1 MEELYQALY
10 DQGKYTKT
18 FEEFKA
24 QFESE
29 DNQQEL
35 YSALNNSGD
44 YTKSYEEFGSQFFG
58 KVKKETT
65 PQGDATA
72 ESKSTASTSEPTSLD
87 SLQLSPEAYSIVNSY
102 RTAEELKAD
111 IDAGKITNPEI
122 INYVKGAGGEGPTD
136 QELLVTSADEMLK
149 SQEVTEG
156 DQAGILEKR
165 KEVNEY
171 LKKAAIALNMPNA
184 TSPEIEAELKRFM
197 ERDDIIT
204 SETHGFSA
212 ERVAKH
218 NELRLRLVEAGVLKD
233 IPEGFGSQYSKQ
245 HESNIADG
253 NMQDLSSRQFK
264 QTEALRAYIKAKMPN
279 ALDGLTPKE
288 SKDKK
293 AQILNSEQFKKFE
306 KEFVLDEEQLT
317 KQEEYVAQDF
327 LNQKEVSLLEDRIQ
341 TELQKNEKSGLLYD
355 VGELLAKAD
364 SEEFSLPIPKSLRD
378 KLTSRERER
387 DVRENVALKE
397 LEGLDR
403 RLKEKYSTLGVIGK
417 DMNNILTQMKQLQE
431 FFDTEDPS
439 SYTSQNQIDMY
450 KANAKTYNNL
460 RAQANI
466 YQLKANDIYETLPP
480 LEEKSKDLQTYI
492 KAVTR
497 DPNHIVTFGGNLA
510 NASIDLLQGITG
522 AADLVYQGIGEIANE
537 IDEISTL
544 GFEAAARTKRPPR
557 KTKLTELNRSIDKW
571 QIDEI
576 TSQIRKPVQFDQ
588 IDSAG
593 SAIEWGANLFAGQI
607 PQLALMT
614 VTGGS
619 SLYVMGASSAG
630 QKFYDMQEQKQLY
643 FDTGGLYGRNHNF
656 GTMAL
661 NAAFTGTMEA
671 LSERVTL
678 SAVDKTKDVLGGI
691 SRVSRNQGYFNY
703 FKKNL
708 FTYDNV
714 KATGKELFEEGFS
727 ESLATM
733 SSNFADI
740 VSGDKSINLFDG
752 VPESFASGIVI
763 SAGIQSPR
771 LFAEFKKPFQ
781 QESTTRKVDVIASR
795 LNDISKEMV
804 KLNETFQGQELAD
817 KRSELETEYANLVEE
832 ANVAIEQD
840 VKRIDVMDNAEKSEL
855 INIERA
861 KQRIRQQV
869 SGINSNADLNA
880 EQKKAEVDKLRNEF
894 NELNKNKNK
903 ILQKYPVNV
912 VDAKYKQ
919 EMEMAKAYMDKVNSR
934 GVVEMQ
940 VNEKSQQ
947 EFDDL
952 ISRDQFDA
960 SRAEVEDFTLESGG
974 MAIAFQE
981 IINDKDATAEEKAE
995 AKAALEVFENKT
1007 MQGIGMLNFIDGNA
1021 SSYGAMTPRF
1031 DGNGNLAG
1039 LNIEINKDQALT
1051 NNEFNVASHEFVHA
1065 AFYNTLKADPIAR
1078 ERLGNVIDDII
1089 DSGDVVFE
1097 QGQKEAFDKKIN
1109 LYENNRKGEEKM
1121 AFLTEFVRAN
1131 KATIKD
1137 SGLDKIKGTFRR
1149 FAQNYLGK
1157 DIRLDSKKDILNF
1170 IKDYDVSIKNNKPNK
1185 AIIRMMEKGAN
1196 GKIFKD
1202 TRTPEQIKGETE
1214 FSRALESTVQSDP
1227 DIKETF
1233 DKFTQ
1238 NADGTPKH
1246 ASQQAWED
1254 SPDYWNAYFTIVE
1267 GRALDGLIQ
1276 HKMTEKGL
1284 PPAALREF
1292 TRKVKEKIGERFLP
1306 TVDKKTGEVKPDSG
1320 YRVSNDSLFGWLTGV
1335 AGGAGKSVIYRAKG
1349 DVMAEYKADP
1359 TSTAPSLDAPIGD
1372 AGTVADIIPD
1382 DSSVVEAIENED
1394 LSIGR
1399 RDAIREIA
1407 VNELIAKDELN
1418 FSQDAKDAIRD
1429 IVADA
1434 NIPLEGLT
1442 YKGFKKLMV
1451 EAMKVDKNGKL
1462 KPPTKTSDVV
1472 PVGALYNV
1480 LEVTASEFGVDP
1492 LRILANQD
1500 LTDVQ
1505 RQTAQEKILELSTN
1519 QDGSFNDV
1527 LFKLLP
1533 EGETRSGEATGI
1545 ANTKLGDLYTKGER
1559 VRVSEGAAKKLGQKF
1574 EQKKKTRVTQKQLF
1588 DLFGINEDGTFRPG
1602 KEADGAIRA
1611 LVVQMAQVTANQQT
1625 RINALENGT
1634 ATEAAAAKLADGK
1647 SELVFSRADADLA
1660 VVQDKWAEY
1669 STEISKATSK
1679 VMVESST
1686 NKFYDT
1692 LVEAKKRI
1700 IADKS
1705 FNNIKDIIEKP
1716 EVKDKKLDHTKKD
1729 YYRGQNRSG
1738 VVIPKVTMYKLDPK
1752 TGEINIDK
1760 KGEPKQYKSERDVDA
1775 PFKDG
1780 ETYDQA
1786 AGRIVNSFLHVN
1798 PQFRDMFSKTMT
1810 GGVVKAGFFK
1820 TVPEFDKRINKT
1832 TESQV
1837 TENFD
1842 VWRDSYNEKNKLTQK
1857 GVDKM
1862 NSKDFRDKAQQKMD
1876 SYIYDFFKAA
1886 EAYLKVN
1893 PDHGWV
1899 FEQMMRDGSTDQNS
1913 FIRVSAVPSG
1923 YPVNADGTP
1932 NLNEKVVEEHSTP
1945 QNDIGHSMLNAA
1957 QDGRVDEQYKVVKA
1971 SYMQMSFLEVD
1982 DGAVNDSGLKERMP
1996 DVFYDKIVPKIID
2009 GSLDFPGGIASAIR
2023 LAAAGTAYAPKDNG
2037 GRAVDLGKYYIP
2049 SIGMTLGQYFG
2060 TDAIADKVAANTI
2073 LIETLA
2079 GIPRSESK
2087 LASPIMYSRKI
2098 KDIKT
2103 QNEGKP
2109 SRGMSAFD
2117 FDETL
2122 IIDGDNFI
2130 IATKGDEVI
2139 KISSDQWPIQGPDL
2153 AADGFTFNFDDFI
2166 NVRGGVEGPLFQK
2179 LKNRLAKYGPE
2190 NNYILTARPAESAT
2204 AIHGWLKSKGMNI
2217 PLENITGLGN
2227 STGAAKAEW
2236 MLGKYQE
2243 GYNDMYFVDDAL
2255 PNVEAVA
2262 DVINQLDIK
2271 GKSEQA
2277 RLELSKESDAEFDQM
2292 LKEVQ
2297 QDLSGDLNLDVI
2309 LEESKGVDRRRKFE
2323 AVEARNIGK
2332 GKGKFKFFLPP
2343 SAEDLKGL
2351 VYSMLGKGAKGEAHH
2366 QFFKDKIMDPYA
2378 KATRA
2383 INNLKQ
2389 KAAVDYKQFKKQN
2402 KEVVKRLK
2410 DKVEGTE
2417 FTTEQAVR
2425 VYNYNQDGFDIPG
2438 VSEAQKNK
2446 LIEAVS
2452 SDPNLLAFANGVKNI
2467 TFNTGGLL
2475 EPNDVGW
2482 AAGTISSDLS
2492 DAADLT
2498 RDALLQEWMGNV
2510 EQVFGKLGP
2519 NGKLTGPNI
2528 NKLEATFGSDYVE
2541 ALSDVIYRMK
2551 EGSNR
2556 PAGQSRL
2563 VNTFQDWINGSIA
2576 STMFVNARSAVLQTL
2591 STVNFVNWSD
2601 NNPLRAGKAFANQK
2615 QYWTDFGMIFNS
2627 PFLKQRRSGL
2637 QQDVNAKEMV
2647 KTIKGSKNPTRAAIG
2662 YLLQKGFLPTQIADS
2677 FAIAAGGSTFY
2688 RNRLN
2693 DLLKQGVPQKQAE
2706 AQAFEAMQEIA
2717 EETQQSARPDR
2728 ISQQQASPLGK
2739 LILAFQNTPMQYNR
2753 LMKRAAQDLVNK
2765 RGNATENVS
2774 KIIYYGAA
2782 QNAIF
2787 YSMQQALFALAF
2799 GDDDEEEADEK
2810 KKDSYGRVTN
2820 GMLDTLLRGSG
2831 IGGAAVSTL
2840 KNMVLEF
2847 LEQEEKGHRADHA
2860 YTLLEML
2867 NFSPPIGIKA
2877 RKLYSATQTWE
2888 FNRDV
2893 IKHMPKTSLD
2903 NPVYEAAANATE
2915 AITNIPLARAMSKI
2929 RNIRQALNSDNET
2942 WQRVALV
2949 LGWSTWN
2956 FGIQN
2961 QDVIGAR
2968 KEIKEIKKKAKEEKK
2983 KLQQEE
2989 QKKNQQRCSA
2999 IKSNGK
3005 RCKIMIN
3012 KPKTRCH
3019 YHD

>member
-1 MEELYQALY
+1 MTEEKIKEIIQKMIDNNEPPEKIREFVKLAKAKMPKE
-10 DQGKYTKT
+10 DQT
-18 FEEFKA
+18 
-24 QFESE
+24 
-29 DNQQEL
+29 QE
-35 YSALNNSGD
+35 
-44 YTKSYEEFGSQFFG
+44 
-58 KVKKETT
+58 
-65 PQGDATA
+65 DATVK
-72 ESKSTASTSEPTSLD
+72 EEGTASTSETTSLD

-102 RTAEELKAD
+102 RTADELKAD

-136 QELLVTSADEMLK
+136 QELLVTSADEILK
-149 SQEVTEG
+149 AQEVTEG

-165 KEVNEY
+165 NEVNEY
-171 LKKAAIALNMPNA
+171 LKKVAIALNMPDA
-184 TSPEIEAELKRFM
+184 TAPEIEDALKRFM
-197 ERDDIIT
+197 ERDDIMT
-204 SETHGFSA
+204 SGEPYGFSA
-212 ERVAKH
+212 EKVAKH

-245 HESNIADG
+245 YESNIADG

-293 AQILNSEQFKKFE
+293 AQILNSEEFKEFE
-306 KEFVLDEEQLT
+306 KEFTLDQEQLT

-327 LNQKEVSLLEDRIQ
+327 LNQKEAILLEDRIQ
-341 TELQKNEKSGLLYD
+341 TQLQKNEKSGLLYD
-355 VGELLAKAD
+355 VGEVLSESVVANLPPYLQVLAKQELVELGLD
-364 SEEFSLPIPKSLRD
+364 RSFK
-378 KLTSRERER
+378 R
-387 DVRENVALKE
+387 DVKESVALKE
-397 LEGLDR
+397 LEGLNK
-403 RLKEKYSTLGVIGK
+403 RLKEKYSTIGVIGK
-417 DMNNILTQMKQLQE
+417 DMNNIYFQMKTLQE

-450 KANAKTYNNL
+450 KANAKIYNNL

-466 YQLKANDIYETLPP
+466 YQLKANEIYETLPP

-492 KAVTR
+492 NAVTR

-522 AADLVYQGIGEIANE
+522 VADLIYQMPKEFINE
-537 IDEISTL
+537 INEISTL

-557 KTKLTELNRSIDKW
+557 KTKLTELNRSIDEW
-571 QIDEI
+571 QDEEI

-588 IDSAG
+588 IDDVG
-593 SAIEWGANLFAGQI
+593 SAVEWGANLFAGQI

-614 VTGGS
+614 VTGGA

-661 NAAFTGTMEA
+661 NAGFTGTMEA
-671 LSERVTL
+671 LSESVTL
-678 SAVDKTKDVLGGI
+678 GAIDKTKDILGGI
-691 SRVSRNQGYFNY
+691 GRVSRNQGYFNY
-703 FKKNL
+703 FKKNI
-708 FTYDNV
+708 FTYDNI
-714 KATGKELFEEGFS
+714 KATGVELFEEGFS

-740 VSGDKSINLFDG
+740 ASGDKDINIFDG
-752 VPESFASGIVI
+752 VPEAFASGIVI

-771 LFAEFKKPFQ
+771 LFAELKRPFQ

-795 LNDISKEMV
+795 LNDISREMV

-840 VKRIDVMDNAEKSEL
+840 VKRIDVMDNAEKAEL

-869 SGINSNADLNA
+869 SSINSNADLNA
-880 EQKKAEVDKLRNEF
+880 EQKKVEIDKLRNEF
-894 NELNKNKNK
+894 NDLNKNKNK

-960 SRAEVEDFTLESGG
+960 SKAEVEDFTLESGG

-1007 MQGIGMLNFIDGNA
+1007 MQGIGMLNFIDGRA

-1031 DGNGNLAG
+1031 DSKGNLAG

-1078 ERLGNVIDDII
+1078 ERLGNVVDDII

-1121 AFLTEFVRAN
+1121 TFLTEFVRAN

-1170 IKDYDVSIKNNKPNK
+1170 IKDYDVSVKNNKPNK
-1185 AIIRMMEKGAN
+1185 AIVRMMEKGAN

-1202 TRTPEQIKGETE
+1202 ARTPQERKDQMMYSK
-1214 FSRALESTVQSDP
+1214 ALDANLKNNP
-1227 DIKETF
+1227 DLKQTF
-1233 DKFTQ
+1233 DKHVQ
-1238 NADGTPKH
+1238 NPDGTKKYET
-1246 ASQQAWED
+1246 QED
-1254 SPDYWNAYFTIVE
+1254 FSASPDFTEAYFAMVE
-1267 GRALDGLIQ
+1267 GRSLDALIQ
-1276 HKMTEKGL
+1276 QGMTAKGL
-1284 PPAALREF
+1284 PPEALREF
-1292 TRKVKEKIGERFLP
+1292 TRKVKEELGRRFL
-1306 TVDKKTGEVKPDSG
+1306 TNYNLDK
-1320 YRVSNDSLFGWLTGV
+1320 NNSLFGWLTGV
-1335 AGGAGKSVIYRAKG
+1335 SGGAGMSIIYRAKG
-1349 DVMAEYKADP
+1349 DVMNQYKAEQQAD
-1359 TSTAPSLDAPIGD
+1359 TVSIDAPIGD
-1372 AGTVADIIPD
+1372 AGTVADIISD

-1574 EQKKKTRVTQKQLF
+1574 EQKKKTKVTQKQLF
-1588 DLFGINEDGTFRPG
+1588 DLFGINEDGTFKSG

-1611 LVVQMAQVTANQQT
+1611 LVVQMAQLTANQQT

-1738 VVIPKVTMYKLDPK
+1738 VVIPKMTVFKE
-1752 TGEINIDK
+1752 GAVDK

-1786 AGRIVNSFLHVN
+1786 ASRILNTFVHVN

-1810 GGVVKAGFFK
+1810 GGVVRGGLFK
-1820 TVPEFDKRINKT
+1820 TVSEFDARVNKT
-1832 TESQV
+1832 TEPQV
-1837 TENFD
+1837 TEKFD
-1842 VWRDSYNEKNKLTQK
+1842 VWRDTYNEKNKLTQK

-1862 NSKDFRDKAQQKMD
+1862 NSKEFRDKARQKMD
-1876 SYIYDFFKAA
+1876 SYIYDFFKSA

-1913 FIRVSAVPSG
+1913 FIRVSAIPSG

-1932 NLNEKVVEEHSTP
+1932 NLNEKVVEEHSKP
-1945 QNDIGHSMLNAA
+1945 QNNIGHSMLNAA
-1957 QDGRVDEQYKVVKA
+1957 QDGRVDEQYKVTKA
-1971 SYMQMSFLEVD
+1971 AYMQMSFLEVD
-1982 DGAVNDSGLKERMP
+1982 DNAVNDSGLKERMP
-1996 DVFYDKIVPKIID
+1996 DVYYDKIVPKIID
-2009 GSLDFPGGIASAIR
+2009 GSLVFPDGFASVIR
-2023 LAAAGTAYAPKDNG
+2023 IAAAGTAYAPKSNG
-2037 GRAVDLGKYYIP
+2037 GVAVDLGKYYMP
-2049 SIGMTLGQYFG
+2049 QVGMTLGKYFG
-2060 TDAIADKVAANTI
+2060 TDALTDKVAANTI

-2087 LASPIMYSRKI
+2087 LASPTMYSKKI

-2130 IATKGDEVI
+2130 IATKGDQTI
-2139 KISSDQWPIQGPDL
+2139 KISSEQWPIQGPDL

-2204 AIHGWLKSKGMNI
+2204 AIHGWLKSKGIDI

-2262 DVINQLDIK
+2262 DVIDQLDIK

-2297 QDLSGDLNLDVI
+2297 QDLSGDLSLDVI

-2323 AVEARNIGK
+2323 AVEAKNIGK

-2366 QFFKDKIMDPYA
+2366 QFFKDKIFDPYA

-2389 KAAVDYKQFKKQN
+2389 KAAVDYKEFKKQN
-2402 KEVVKRLK
+2402 KEVSKRLK
-2410 DKVEGTE
+2410 NNIEGTD
-2417 FTTEQAVR
+2417 FTTEQAIR
-2425 VYNYNQDGFDIPG
+2425 VYNYNQDGFDVPG
-2438 VSEAQKNK
+2438 INETQKNK

-2475 EPNDVGW
+2475 EPTDVGW

-2510 EQVFGKLGP
+2510 EQVFGKLGL

-2528 NKLEATFGSDYVE
+2528 NKLEATFGSNYVE

-2556 PAGQSRL
+2556 PAGQGRL
-2563 VNTFQDWINGSIA
+2563 VNTFQDWINGSIGA
-2576 STMFVNARSAVLQTL
+2576 TMFFNARSAALQTL

-2601 NNPLRAGKAFANQK
+2601 NNPLRAGKAFANQP
-2615 QYWTDFGMIFNS
+2615 QYWTDFGTIFNS

-2637 QQDVNAKEMV
+2637 QQDVNAREMV

-2662 YLLQKGFLPTQIADS
+2662 YMLQKGFLPTQIADS
-2677 FAIAAGGSTFY
+2677 FAIAAGGATFY

-2753 LMKRAAQDLVNK
+2753 LMKRAAQDLFNN
-2765 RGNATENVS
+2765 RGNQTENVS
-2774 KIIYYGAA
+2774 KILYYGAA

-2810 KKDSYGRVTN
+2810 KKDGYGRVTN

-2893 IKHMPKTSLD
+2893 IKYMPKTSLD

-2961 QDVIGAR
+2961 QDVVGA
-2968 KEIKEIKKKAKEEKK
+2968 KQEIKEIKKKAKEEKK
-2983 KLQQEE
+2983 KLQKEE

-2999 IKSNGK
+2999 IKSDGK
-3005 RCKIMIN
+3005 RCKIMVN

>member
-1 MEELYQALY
+1 MTEEKIKEIIQKMIDNNEPPEKIREFVKLAKAKMPKE
-10 DQGKYTKT
+10 DQT
-18 FEEFKA
+18 
-24 QFESE
+24 
-29 DNQQEL
+29 QE
-35 YSALNNSGD
+35 
-44 YTKSYEEFGSQFFG
+44 
-58 KVKKETT
+58 
-65 PQGDATA
+65 DATVK
-72 ESKSTASTSEPTSLD
+72 EEGTASTSETTSLD

-102 RTAEELKAD
+102 RTADELKAD

-136 QELLVTSADEMLK
+136 QELLVTSADEILK

-156 DQAGILEKR
+156 DQANILNKR
-165 KEVNEY
+165 NEVNEY
-171 LKKAAIALNMPNA
+171 LKKVAIALNMPDA
-184 TSPEIEAELKRFM
+184 TAPEIEDALKRFM
-197 ERDDIIT
+197 ERDDIMT
-204 SETHGFSA
+204 SGEPYGFSA
-212 ERVAKH
+212 EKVAKH

-245 HESNIADG
+245 YESNIADG

-293 AQILNSEQFKKFE
+293 AQILNSEEFKEFE
-306 KEFVLDEEQLT
+306 KEFTLDQEQLT

-327 LNQKEVSLLEDRIQ
+327 LNQKEAILLEDRIQ
-341 TELQKNEKSGLLYD
+341 TQLQKNEKSGLLYD
-355 VGELLAKAD
+355 VGEVLSESVVANLPPYLQVLAKQELVELGLD
-364 SEEFSLPIPKSLRD
+364 RSFK
-378 KLTSRERER
+378 R
-387 DVRENVALKE
+387 DVKESVALKE
-397 LEGLDR
+397 LEGLNK
-403 RLKEKYSTLGVIGK
+403 RLKEKYSTIGVIGK
-417 DMNNILTQMKQLQE
+417 DMNNIYFQMKTLQE

-450 KANAKTYNNL
+450 KANAKIYNNL

-466 YQLKANDIYETLPP
+466 YQLKANEIYETLPP

-492 KAVTR
+492 NAVTR

-522 AADLVYQGIGEIANE
+522 VADLIYQMPKEFINE
-537 IDEISTL
+537 INEISTL

-557 KTKLTELNRSIDKW
+557 KTKLTELNRSIDEW
-571 QIDEI
+571 QDEEI

-588 IDSAG
+588 IDDVG
-593 SAIEWGANLFAGQI
+593 SAVEWGANLFAGQI

-614 VTGGS
+614 VTGGA

-661 NAAFTGTMEA
+661 NAGFTGTTEA
-671 LSERVTL
+671 LSEKVTL
-678 SAVDKTKDVLGGI
+678 GAIDKTKDVLGGI

-708 FTYDNV
+708 FTYDNI
-714 KATGKELFEEGFS
+714 KATGVELFEEGFS

-740 VSGDKSINLFDG
+740 ASGDKDINIFDG
-752 VPESFASGIVI
+752 VPEAFASGLVI

-771 LFAEFKKPFQ
+771 LFAELKRPFQ

-804 KLNETFQGQELAD
+804 KLNETFQGQELLD

-840 VKRIDVMDNAEKSEL
+840 VKRIDVMDNAEKAEL

-869 SGINSNADLNA
+869 SSINSNADLNA
-880 EQKKAEVDKLRNEF
+880 EQKKVEIDKLRNEF
-894 NELNKNKNK
+894 NDLNKNKNK

-960 SRAEVEDFTLESGG
+960 SKAEVEDFTLESGG

-1078 ERLGNVIDDII
+1078 ERLGNVVDDII

-1121 AFLTEFVRAN
+1121 TFLTEFVRAN

-1170 IKDYDVSIKNNKPNK
+1170 IKDYDVSVKNNKPNK
-1185 AIIRMMEKGAN
+1185 AIVRMMEKGAN

-1202 TRTPEQIKGETE
+1202 ARTPQERKDQMMYSK
-1214 FSRALESTVQSDP
+1214 ALDANLKNNP
-1227 DIKETF
+1227 DLKQTF
-1233 DKFTQ
+1233 DKHVQ
-1238 NADGTPKH
+1238 NPDGTKKYET
-1246 ASQQAWED
+1246 QED
-1254 SPDYWNAYFTIVE
+1254 FSASPDFTEAYFAMVE
-1267 GRALDGLIQ
+1267 GRSLDALIQ
-1276 HKMTEKGL
+1276 QGMTAKGL
-1284 PPAALREF
+1284 PPEALREF
-1292 TRKVKEKIGERFLP
+1292 TRKVKEELGRRFL
-1306 TVDKKTGEVKPDSG
+1306 TNYNLDK
-1320 YRVSNDSLFGWLTGV
+1320 NNSLFGWLTGV
-1335 AGGAGKSVIYRAKG
+1335 SGGAGMSIIYRAKG
-1349 DVMAEYKADP
+1349 DVMNQYKAEQQAD
-1359 TSTAPSLDAPIGD
+1359 TVSIDAPIGD
-1372 AGTVADIIPD
+1372 AGTVADIISD

-1574 EQKKKTRVTQKQLF
+1574 EQKKKTKVTQKQLF
-1588 DLFGINEDGTFRPG
+1588 DLFGINEDGTFKSG

-1611 LVVQMAQVTANQQT
+1611 LVVQMAQLTANQQT

-1660 VVQDKWAEY
+1660 IVQDKWAEY
-1669 STEISKATSK
+1669 SAEISKATNK

-1738 VVIPKVTMYKLDPK
+1738 VVIPKMTVFKE
-1752 TGEINIDK
+1752 GAVDK

-1786 AGRIVNSFLHVN
+1786 ASRILNTFVHVN

-1810 GGVVKAGFFK
+1810 GGVVRGGLFK
-1820 TVPEFDKRINKT
+1820 TVSEFDARVNKT
-1832 TESQV
+1832 TEPQV
-1837 TENFD
+1837 TEKFD
-1842 VWRDSYNEKNKLTQK
+1842 VWRDTYNEKNKLTQK

-1862 NSKDFRDKAQQKMD
+1862 NSKEFRDKARQKMD
-1876 SYIYDFFKAA
+1876 SYIYDFFKSA

-1913 FIRVSAVPSG
+1913 FIRVSAIPSG

-1932 NLNEKVVEEHSTP
+1932 NLNEKVVEEHSKP
-1945 QNDIGHSMLNAA
+1945 QNNIGHSMLNAA
-1957 QDGRVDEQYKVVKA
+1957 QDGRVDEQYKVTKA
-1971 SYMQMSFLEVD
+1971 AYMQMSFLEVD
-1982 DGAVNDSGLKERMP
+1982 DNAVNDSGLKERMP
-1996 DVFYDKIVPKIID
+1996 DVYYDKIVPKIID
-2009 GSLDFPGGIASAIR
+2009 GSLVFPDGFASVIR
-2023 LAAAGTAYAPKDNG
+2023 IAAAGTAYAPKSNG
-2037 GRAVDLGKYYIP
+2037 GVAVDLGKYYMP
-2049 SIGMTLGQYFG
+2049 QVGMTLGKYFG
-2060 TDAIADKVAANTI
+2060 TDALTDKVAANTI

-2087 LASPIMYSRKI
+2087 LASPTMYSKKI

-2130 IATKGDEVI
+2130 IATKGDQTI
-2139 KISSDQWPIQGPDL
+2139 KISSEQWPIQGPDL

-2204 AIHGWLKSKGMNI
+2204 AIHGWLKSKGIDI

-2262 DVINQLDIK
+2262 DVIDQLDIK

-2297 QDLSGDLNLDVI
+2297 QDLSGDLSLDVI

-2323 AVEARNIGK
+2323 AVEAKNIGK

-2366 QFFKDKIMDPYA
+2366 QFFKDKIFDPYA

-2389 KAAVDYKQFKKQN
+2389 KAAVDYKEFKKQN
-2402 KEVVKRLK
+2402 KEVSKRLK
-2410 DKVEGTE
+2410 NNIEGTD
-2417 FTTEQAVR
+2417 FTTEQAIR
-2425 VYNYNQDGFDIPG
+2425 VYNYNQDGFDVPG
-2438 VSEAQKNK
+2438 INETQKNK

-2475 EPNDVGW
+2475 EPTDVGW

-2510 EQVFGKLGP
+2510 EQVFGKLGL

-2528 NKLEATFGSDYVE
+2528 NKLEATFGSNYVE

-2556 PAGQSRL
+2556 PAGQGRL
-2563 VNTFQDWINGSIA
+2563 VNTFQDWINGSIGA
-2576 STMFVNARSAVLQTL
+2576 TMFFNARSAALQTL

-2615 QYWTDFGMIFNS
+2615 QYWTDFGTIFNS

-2637 QQDVNAKEMV
+2637 QQDVNAREMV

-2662 YLLQKGFLPTQIADS
+2662 YMLQKGFLPTQIADS
-2677 FAIAAGGSTFY
+2677 FAIAAGGATFY

-2753 LMKRAAQDLVNK
+2753 LMKRAAQDLFNN
-2765 RGNATENVS
+2765 RGNQTENVS
-2774 KIIYYGAA
+2774 KILYYGAA

-2810 KKDSYGRVTN
+2810 KKDGYGRVTN

-2893 IKHMPKTSLD
+2893 IKYMPKTSLD

-2961 QDVIGAR
+2961 QDVVGA
-2968 KEIKEIKKKAKEEKK
+2968 KQEIKEIKKKAKEEKK
-2983 KLQQEE
+2983 KLQKEE

-2999 IKSNGK
+2999 IKSDGK
-3005 RCKIMIN
+3005 RCKIMVN

>member
-1 MEELYQALY
+1 MTEEKIKEIIQKMIDNNEPPEKIREFVRLAKAKMPKE
-10 DQGKYTKT
+10 DQT
-18 FEEFKA
+18 
-24 QFESE
+24 
-29 DNQQEL
+29 QE
-35 YSALNNSGD
+35 
-44 YTKSYEEFGSQFFG
+44 
-58 KVKKETT
+58 
-65 PQGDATA
+65 DATVR
-72 ESKSTASTSEPTSLD
+72 EEGTASTSETTSLD

-102 RTAEELKAD
+102 RTADELKAD

-136 QELLVTSADEMLK
+136 QELLVTSADEILK

-156 DQAGILEKR
+156 DQANILNKR
-165 KEVNEY
+165 NEVNEY
-171 LKKAAIALNMPNA
+171 LKKVAIALNMPDA
-184 TSPEIEAELKRFM
+184 TAPEIQATLKRFM
-197 ERDDIIT
+197 ERDDIMT
-204 SETHGFSA
+204 SGEPYGFSA
-212 ERVAKH
+212 EKVAKH
-218 NELRLRLVEAGVLKD
+218 NELRLRLIEAGVLKD
-233 IPEGFGSQYSKQ
+233 MPEGFGSQYSKQ
-245 HESNIADG
+245 YESNIADG

-293 AQILNSEQFKKFE
+293 AQILNSEEFKEFE
-306 KEFVLDEEQLT
+306 KEFILDQEQLT

-327 LNQKEVSLLEDRIQ
+327 LNQKEAILLEDRIQ
-341 TELQKNEKSGLLYD
+341 AQLQKNEKSGLLYD
-355 VGELLAKAD
+355 VGEVLSESVIANLPPYLQVLAKQELVELGLD
-364 SEEFSLPIPKSLRD
+364 RSFK
-378 KLTSRERER
+378 R
-387 DVRENVALKE
+387 DVKESVALKE
-397 LEGLDR
+397 LEGLNK

-417 DMNNILTQMKQLQE
+417 DMNNIYFQMKTLQE

-439 SYTSQNQIDMY
+439 SYTSQNQVDMY
-450 KANAKTYNNL
+450 KANAKIYNNL

-480 LEEKSKDLQTYI
+480 LEEKSKDLETYI

-522 AADLVYQGIGEIANE
+522 VADLIYQMPKEFINE
-537 IDEISTL
+537 INEISTL

-557 KTKLTELNRSIDKW
+557 KTKLTELNRSIDEW
-571 QIDEI
+571 QDEEI

-588 IDSAG
+588 IDGAG
-593 SAIEWGANLFAGQI
+593 TAVEWGANLFAGQI

-614 VTGGS
+614 VTGGA

-661 NAAFTGTMEA
+661 NAGFTGATEA
-671 LSERVTL
+671 LTEKVTL
-678 SAVDKTKDVLGGI
+678 GGIDKTKDVLGGI

-708 FTYDNV
+708 FTYDNI
-714 KATGKELFEEGFS
+714 KATGVELFEEGFS

-740 VSGDKSINLFDG
+740 VSGDKDINIFDG
-752 VPESFASGIVI
+752 VPEAFASGLVI

-771 LFAEFKKPFQ
+771 LFAELKRPFQ

-804 KLNETFQGQELAD
+804 KLNETFQGQELLD

-840 VKRIDVMDNAEKSEL
+840 VKRIDVMDNAEKAEL

-880 EQKKAEVDKLRNEF
+880 EQKKVEIDKLRSEF
-894 NELNKNKNK
+894 NELNKSKNK

-952 ISRDQFDA
+952 ISRDQFDF
-960 SRAEVEDFTLESGG
+960 SRAEIEDFTLESGG

-1031 DGNGNLAG
+1031 DSKGNLAG

-1078 ERLGNVIDDII
+1078 ERLGSVVDDII

-1121 AFLTEFVRAN
+1121 TFLTEFVRAN

-1170 IKDYDVSIKNNKPNK
+1170 IKDYDVSVKNNKPNK

-1202 TRTPEQIKGETE
+1202 ARTPQERKDQMMYSK
-1214 FSRALESTVQSDP
+1214 ALDANLKNNP
-1227 DIKETF
+1227 DLKQTF
-1233 DKFTQ
+1233 DKHVQ
-1238 NADGTPKH
+1238 NPDGTKKYET
-1246 ASQQAWED
+1246 QED
-1254 SPDYWNAYFTIVE
+1254 FSASPDFTEAYFAMVE
-1267 GRALDGLIQ
+1267 GRSLDALIQ
-1276 HKMTEKGL
+1276 QGMTAKGL
-1284 PPAALREF
+1284 PPEALREF
-1292 TRKVKEKIGERFLP
+1292 TRKVKEELGRRFL
-1306 TVDKKTGEVKPDSG
+1306 TNYNLDK
-1320 YRVSNDSLFGWLTGV
+1320 NNSLFGWLTGV
-1335 AGGAGKSVIYRAKG
+1335 SGGAGMSIIYRAKG
-1349 DVMAEYKADP
+1349 DVMNQYKAEQQAD
-1359 TSTAPSLDAPIGD
+1359 TVSMDAPIGD

-1505 RQTAQEKILELSTN
+1505 RRTAQEKILELSTN
-1519 QDGSFNDV
+1519 QDGSFNDI

-1559 VRVSEGAAKKLGQKF
+1559 VKVSEGAAKKLGQKF

-1588 DLFGINEDGTFRPG
+1588 DLFGINEDGTFKPG

-1611 LVVQMAQVTANQQT
+1611 LVVQMAQLTANQQT

-1660 VVQDKWAEY
+1660 IVQDKWAEY
-1669 STEISKATSK
+1669 SAEISKATNK

-1716 EVKDKKLDHTKKD
+1716 EVKDKKLDHTTKD

-1738 VVIPKVTMYKLDPK
+1738 VVIPKMTVFKE
-1752 TGEINIDK
+1752 GAIDK

-1786 AGRIVNSFLHVN
+1786 ASRILNAFVHVN

-1810 GGVVKAGFFK
+1810 GGVVRGGFFK
-1820 TVPEFDKRINKT
+1820 TVFEFDKRINKT

-1837 TENFD
+1837 TEKFD
-1842 VWRDSYNEKNKLTQK
+1842 VWRDTYNEKNKLTQK

-1862 NSKDFRDKAQQKMD
+1862 NSKEFRDKARQKMD
-1876 SYIYDFFKAA
+1876 SYIYDFFKSV

-1913 FIRVSAVPSG
+1913 FIRVSAIPSG

-1932 NLNEKVVEEHSTP
+1932 NLNEKVVEEHSKP
-1945 QNDIGHSMLNAA
+1945 QNNIGHSMLNAA
-1957 QDGRVDEQYKVVKA
+1957 QDGRVDEQYKVTKA
-1971 SYMQMSFLEVD
+1971 AYMQMSLLEID
-1982 DGAVNDSGLKERMP
+1982 DNAVNDSGLKEKMP
-1996 DVFYDKIVPKIID
+1996 DVYYDKIVPKIID
-2009 GSLDFPGGIASAIR
+2009 GSLDYLPDGFASAIR

-2037 GRAVDLGKYYIP
+2037 GRTVDLGKYYMP
-2049 SIGMTLGQYFG
+2049 QVGMTLGQYFG

-2073 LIETLA
+2073 LIERLA
-2079 GIPRSESK
+2079 GVPMSESK
-2087 LASPIMYSRKI
+2087 LASPTMYSRKI

-2122 IIDGDNFI
+2122 IIDGDNYI
-2130 IATKGDEVI
+2130 IATKGDQTI
-2139 KISSDQWPIQGPDL
+2139 KISSEQWPIQGPDL

-2179 LKNRLAKYGPE
+2179 LKNRIAKYGPE

-2204 AIHGWLKSKGMNI
+2204 AIHGWLKSKGIDI

-2262 DVINQLDIK
+2262 DVIDQLDIK

-2277 RLELSKESDAEFDQM
+2277 KIELSKESDAEFDQM

-2323 AVEARNIGK
+2323 AVEAKNIGK
-2332 GKGKFKFFLPP
+2332 DKGKFKFFLPP

-2366 QFFKDKIMDPYA
+2366 KFFKDKIFDPYA

-2389 KAAVDYKQFKKQN
+2389 KAAVDYKEFKKQN
-2402 KEVVKRLK
+2402 KEVSKRLK
-2410 DKVEGTE
+2410 DNIEGTD
-2417 FTTEQAVR
+2417 FTTEQAIR

-2438 VSEAQKNK
+2438 ISETQKNK

-2475 EPNDVGW
+2475 EPADVGW

-2528 NKLEATFGSDYVE
+2528 NKLEATFGSNYVE

-2556 PAGQSRL
+2556 PAGQGRL
-2563 VNTFQDWINGSIA
+2563 INTFQDWINGSIGA
-2576 STMFVNARSAVLQTL
+2576 TMFFNARSAALQTL

-2637 QQDVNAKEMV
+2637 QQDVNAREMV

-2677 FAIAAGGSTFY
+2677 FAIAAGGATFY

-2753 LMKRAAQDLVNK
+2753 LMKRAAQDLFNN
-2765 RGNATENVS
+2765 RGNTTENVS
-2774 KIIYYGAA
+2774 KILYYGAA

-2787 YSMQQALFALAF
+2787 YSLQQALFALAF

-2810 KKDSYGRVTN
+2810 KKDGYGRVTN

-2831 IGGAAVSTL
+2831 IAGAAVSTL

-2893 IKHMPKTSLD
+2893 IKYMPKTSLD

-2929 RNIRQALNSDNET
+2929 RNIREALNSDNET

-2961 QDVIGAR
+2961 QDVVGA
-2968 KEIKEIKKKAKEEKK
+2968 KQEIKEIKKKAKEEKK
-2983 KLQQEE
+2983 KLKKEE

-2999 IKSNGK
+2999 IKSDGK
-3005 RCKIMIN
+3005 RCKIMVN

>member
-1 MEELYQALY
+1 MTEEKIKEIIQKMIDNNEPPEKIREFVKLAKAKMPKE
-10 DQGKYTKT
+10 DQT
-18 FEEFKA
+18 
-24 QFESE
+24 
-29 DNQQEL
+29 QE
-35 YSALNNSGD
+35 
-44 YTKSYEEFGSQFFG
+44 
-58 KVKKETT
+58 
-65 PQGDATA
+65 DATVK
-72 ESKSTASTSEPTSLD
+72 EEGTASTSETTSLD

-102 RTAEELKAD
+102 RTADELKAD

-136 QELLVTSADEMLK
+136 QELLVTSADEILK
-149 SQEVTEG
+149 AQEVTEG

-165 KEVNEY
+165 NEVNEY
-171 LKKAAIALNMPNA
+171 LKKVAIALNMPDA
-184 TSPEIEAELKRFM
+184 TAPEIEDALKRFM
-197 ERDDIIT
+197 ERDDIMT
-204 SETHGFSA
+204 SGEPYGFSA
-212 ERVAKH
+212 EKVAKH

-245 HESNIADG
+245 YESNIADG

-279 ALDGLTPKE
+279 ALDGLTPQE

-293 AQILNSEQFKKFE
+293 AQILNSEEFKEFE
-306 KEFVLDEEQLT
+306 KEFTLDQEQLT

-327 LNQKEVSLLEDRIQ
+327 LNQKEAILLEDRIQ
-341 TELQKNEKSGLLYD
+341 TQLQKNEKSGLLYD
-355 VGELLAKAD
+355 VGEVLSESVVANLPPYLQVLAKQELVELGLD
-364 SEEFSLPIPKSLRD
+364 RSFK
-378 KLTSRERER
+378 R
-387 DVRENVALKE
+387 DVKESVALKE
-397 LEGLDR
+397 LEGLNK
-403 RLKEKYSTLGVIGK
+403 RLKEKYSTIGVIGK
-417 DMNNILTQMKQLQE
+417 DMNNIYFQMKTLQE

-450 KANAKTYNNL
+450 KANAKIYNNL

-492 KAVTR
+492 NAVTR

-522 AADLVYQGIGEIANE
+522 VADLIYQMPKEFINE
-537 IDEISTL
+537 INEISTL

-557 KTKLTELNRSIDKW
+557 KTKLTELNRSIDEW
-571 QIDEI
+571 QDEEI

-588 IDSAG
+588 IDDVG
-593 SAIEWGANLFAGQI
+593 SAVEWGANLFAGQI

-614 VTGGS
+614 VTGGA

-661 NAAFTGTMEA
+661 NAGFTGTMEA
-671 LSERVTL
+671 LSESVTL
-678 SAVDKTKDVLGGI
+678 GAIDKTKDILGGI
-691 SRVSRNQGYFNY
+691 GRVSRNQGYFNY
-703 FKKNL
+703 FKKNI
-708 FTYDNV
+708 FTYDNI
-714 KATGKELFEEGFS
+714 KATGVELFEEGFS

-740 VSGDKSINLFDG
+740 ASGDKDINIFDG
-752 VPESFASGIVI
+752 VPEAFASGIVI

-771 LFAEFKKPFQ
+771 LFAELKRPFQ

-804 KLNETFQGQELAD
+804 KLNETFQGQELLD

-840 VKRIDVMDNAEKSEL
+840 VKRIDVMDNAEKAEL

-869 SGINSNADLNA
+869 SSINSNADLNA
-880 EQKKAEVDKLRNEF
+880 EQKKVEIDKLRNEF
-894 NELNKNKNK
+894 NDLNKNKNK

-960 SRAEVEDFTLESGG
+960 SKAEVEDFTLESGG

-1007 MQGIGMLNFIDGNA
+1007 MQGIGMLNFIDGRA

-1031 DGNGNLAG
+1031 DSKGNLAG

-1078 ERLGNVIDDII
+1078 ERLGNVVDDII

-1121 AFLTEFVRAN
+1121 TFLTEFVRAN

-1170 IKDYDVSIKNNKPNK
+1170 IKDYDVSVKNNKPNK
-1185 AIIRMMEKGAN
+1185 AIVRMMEKGAN

-1202 TRTPEQIKGETE
+1202 ARTPQERKDQMMYSK
-1214 FSRALESTVQSDP
+1214 ALDANLKNNP
-1227 DIKETF
+1227 DLKQTF
-1233 DKFTQ
+1233 DKHVQ
-1238 NADGTPKH
+1238 NPDGTKKYET
-1246 ASQQAWED
+1246 QED
-1254 SPDYWNAYFTIVE
+1254 FSASPDFTEAYFAMVE
-1267 GRALDGLIQ
+1267 GRSLDALIQ
-1276 HKMTEKGL
+1276 QGMTAKGL
-1284 PPAALREF
+1284 PPEALREF
-1292 TRKVKEKIGERFLP
+1292 TRKVKEELGRRFL
-1306 TVDKKTGEVKPDSG
+1306 TNYNLDK
-1320 YRVSNDSLFGWLTGV
+1320 NNSLFGWLTGV
-1335 AGGAGKSVIYRAKG
+1335 SGGAGMSIIYRAKG
-1349 DVMAEYKADP
+1349 DVMNQYKAEQQAD
-1359 TSTAPSLDAPIGD
+1359 TVSIDAPIGD
-1372 AGTVADIIPD
+1372 AGTVADIISD

-1574 EQKKKTRVTQKQLF
+1574 EQKKKTKVTQKQLF
-1588 DLFGINEDGTFRPG
+1588 DLFGINEDGTFKSG

-1611 LVVQMAQVTANQQT
+1611 LVVQMAQLTANQQT

-1738 VVIPKVTMYKLDPK
+1738 VVIPKMTVFKE
-1752 TGEINIDK
+1752 GAVDK

-1786 AGRIVNSFLHVN
+1786 ASRILNTFVHVN

-1810 GGVVKAGFFK
+1810 GGVVRGGLFK
-1820 TVPEFDKRINKT
+1820 TVSEFDARVNKT
-1832 TESQV
+1832 TEPQV
-1837 TENFD
+1837 TEKFD
-1842 VWRDSYNEKNKLTQK
+1842 VWRDTYNEKNKLTQK

-1862 NSKDFRDKAQQKMD
+1862 NSKEFRDKARQKMD
-1876 SYIYDFFKAA
+1876 SYIYDFFKSA

-1913 FIRVSAVPSG
+1913 FIRVSAIPSG

-1932 NLNEKVVEEHSTP
+1932 NLNEKVVEEHSKP
-1945 QNDIGHSMLNAA
+1945 QNNIGHSMLNAA
-1957 QDGRVDEQYKVVKA
+1957 QDGRVDEQYKVTKA
-1971 SYMQMSFLEVD
+1971 AYMQMSFLEVD
-1982 DGAVNDSGLKERMP
+1982 DNAVNDSGLKERMP
-1996 DVFYDKIVPKIID
+1996 DVYYDKIVPKIID
-2009 GSLDFPGGIASAIR
+2009 GSLVFPDGFASVIR
-2023 LAAAGTAYAPKDNG
+2023 IAAAGTAYAPKSNG
-2037 GRAVDLGKYYIP
+2037 GVAVDLGKYYMP
-2049 SIGMTLGQYFG
+2049 QVGMTLGKYFG
-2060 TDAIADKVAANTI
+2060 TDALTDKVAANTI

-2087 LASPIMYSRKI
+2087 LASPTMYSKKI

-2130 IATKGDEVI
+2130 IATKGDQTI
-2139 KISSDQWPIQGPDL
+2139 KISSEQWPIQGPDL

-2204 AIHGWLKSKGMNI
+2204 AIHGWLKSKGIDI

-2262 DVINQLDIK
+2262 DVIDQLDIK

-2297 QDLSGDLNLDVI
+2297 QDLSGDLSLDVI

-2323 AVEARNIGK
+2323 AVEAKNIGK

-2366 QFFKDKIMDPYA
+2366 QFFKDKIFDPYA

-2389 KAAVDYKQFKKQN
+2389 KAAVDYKEFKKQN
-2402 KEVVKRLK
+2402 KEVSKRLK
-2410 DKVEGTE
+2410 NNIEGTD
-2417 FTTEQAVR
+2417 FTTEQAIR
-2425 VYNYNQDGFDIPG
+2425 VYNYNQDGFDVPG
-2438 VSEAQKNK
+2438 VSETQKNK

-2475 EPNDVGW
+2475 EPTDVGW

-2510 EQVFGKLGP
+2510 EQVFGKLGL

-2528 NKLEATFGSDYVE
+2528 NKLEATFGSNYVE

-2556 PAGQSRL
+2556 PAGQGRL
-2563 VNTFQDWINGSIA
+2563 VNTFQDWINGSIGA
-2576 STMFVNARSAVLQTL
+2576 TMFFNARSAALQTL

-2615 QYWTDFGMIFNS
+2615 QYWTDFGTIFNS

-2637 QQDVNAKEMV
+2637 QQDVNAREMV

-2662 YLLQKGFLPTQIADS
+2662 YMLQKGFLPTQIADS
-2677 FAIAAGGSTFY
+2677 FAIAAGGATFY

-2753 LMKRAAQDLVNK
+2753 LMKRAAQDLFNN
-2765 RGNATENVS
+2765 RGNQTENVS
-2774 KIIYYGAA
+2774 KILYYGAA

-2810 KKDSYGRVTN
+2810 KKDGYGRVTN

-2893 IKHMPKTSLD
+2893 IKYMPKTSLD

-2961 QDVIGAR
+2961 QDVVGA
-2968 KEIKEIKKKAKEEKK
+2968 KQEIKEIKKKAKEEKK
-2983 KLQQEE
+2983 KLQKEE

-2999 IKSNGK
+2999 IKSDGK
-3005 RCKIMIN
+3005 RCKIMVN

>member
-1 MEELYQALY
+1 MTEEKIKEIIQKMIDNNEPPEKIREFVKLAKAKMPKE
-10 DQGKYTKT
+10 DQT
-18 FEEFKA
+18 
-24 QFESE
+24 
-29 DNQQEL
+29 QE
-35 YSALNNSGD
+35 
-44 YTKSYEEFGSQFFG
+44 
-58 KVKKETT
+58 
-65 PQGDATA
+65 DATVK
-72 ESKSTASTSEPTSLD
+72 EEGTASTSETTSLD

-102 RTAEELKAD
+102 RTADELKAD

-136 QELLVTSADEMLK
+136 QELLVTSADEILK
-149 SQEVTEG
+149 AQEVTEG

-165 KEVNEY
+165 NEVNEY
-171 LKKAAIALNMPNA
+171 LKKVAIALNMPDA
-184 TSPEIEAELKRFM
+184 TAPEIEDALKRFM
-197 ERDDIIT
+197 ERDDIMT
-204 SETHGFSA
+204 SGEPYGFSA
-212 ERVAKH
+212 EKVAKH

-245 HESNIADG
+245 YESNIADG

-293 AQILNSEQFKKFE
+293 AQILNSEEFKEFE
-306 KEFVLDEEQLT
+306 KEFTLDQEQLT

-327 LNQKEVSLLEDRIQ
+327 LNQKEAILLEDRIQ
-341 TELQKNEKSGLLYD
+341 TQLQKNEKSGLLYD
-355 VGELLAKAD
+355 VGEVLSESVVANLPPYLQVLAKQELVELGLD
-364 SEEFSLPIPKSLRD
+364 RSFK
-378 KLTSRERER
+378 R
-387 DVRENVALKE
+387 DVKESVALKE
-397 LEGLDR
+397 LEGLNK
-403 RLKEKYSTLGVIGK
+403 RLKEKYSTIGVIGK
-417 DMNNILTQMKQLQE
+417 DMNNIYFQMKTLQE

-450 KANAKTYNNL
+450 KANAKIYNNL

-466 YQLKANDIYETLPP
+466 YQLKANEIYETLPP

-492 KAVTR
+492 NAVTR

-522 AADLVYQGIGEIANE
+522 VADLIYQMPKEFINE
-537 IDEISTL
+537 INEISTL

-557 KTKLTELNRSIDKW
+557 KTKLTELNRSIDEW
-571 QIDEI
+571 QDEEI

-588 IDSAG
+588 IDDVG
-593 SAIEWGANLFAGQI
+593 SAVEWGANLFAGQI

-614 VTGGS
+614 VTGGA

-661 NAAFTGTMEA
+661 NAGFTGTMEA
-671 LSERVTL
+671 LSESVTL
-678 SAVDKTKDVLGGI
+678 GAIDKTKDILGGI
-691 SRVSRNQGYFNY
+691 GRVSRNQGYFNY
-703 FKKNL
+703 FKKNI
-708 FTYDNV
+708 FTYDNI
-714 KATGKELFEEGFS
+714 KATGVELFEEGFS

-740 VSGDKSINLFDG
+740 ASGDKDINIFDG
-752 VPESFASGIVI
+752 VPEAFASGIVI

-771 LFAEFKKPFQ
+771 LFAELKRPFQ

-804 KLNETFQGQELAD
+804 KLNETFQGQELLD

-840 VKRIDVMDNAEKSEL
+840 VKRIDVMDNAEKAEL

-880 EQKKAEVDKLRNEF
+880 EQKKAEIDKLRNEF
-894 NELNKNKNK
+894 NDLNKNKNK

-960 SRAEVEDFTLESGG
+960 SKAEVEDFTLESGG

-1007 MQGIGMLNFIDGNA
+1007 MQGIGMLNFIDGRA

-1031 DGNGNLAG
+1031 DSKGNLAG

-1078 ERLGNVIDDII
+1078 ERLGNVVDDII

-1121 AFLTEFVRAN
+1121 TFLTEFVRAN

-1170 IKDYDVSIKNNKPNK
+1170 IKDYDVSVKNNKPNK
-1185 AIIRMMEKGAN
+1185 AIVRMMEKGAN

-1202 TRTPEQIKGETE
+1202 ARTPQERKDQMMYSK
-1214 FSRALESTVQSDP
+1214 ALDANLKNNP
-1227 DIKETF
+1227 DLKQTF
-1233 DKFTQ
+1233 DKHVQ
-1238 NADGTPKH
+1238 NPDGTKKYET
-1246 ASQQAWED
+1246 QED
-1254 SPDYWNAYFTIVE
+1254 FSASPDFTEAYFAMVE
-1267 GRALDGLIQ
+1267 GRSLDALIQ
-1276 HKMTEKGL
+1276 QGMTAKGL
-1284 PPAALREF
+1284 PPEALREF
-1292 TRKVKEKIGERFLP
+1292 TRKVKEELGRRFL
-1306 TVDKKTGEVKPDSG
+1306 TNYNLDK
-1320 YRVSNDSLFGWLTGV
+1320 NNSLFGWLTGV
-1335 AGGAGKSVIYRAKG
+1335 SGGAGMSIIYRAKG
-1349 DVMAEYKADP
+1349 DVMNQYKAEQQAD
-1359 TSTAPSLDAPIGD
+1359 TVSIDAPIGD
-1372 AGTVADIIPD
+1372 AGTVADIISD

-1574 EQKKKTRVTQKQLF
+1574 EQKKKTKVTQKQLF
-1588 DLFGINEDGTFRPG
+1588 DLFGINEDGTFKSG

-1611 LVVQMAQVTANQQT
+1611 LVVQMAQLTANQQT

-1738 VVIPKVTMYKLDPK
+1738 VVIPKMTVFKE
-1752 TGEINIDK
+1752 GAVDK

-1786 AGRIVNSFLHVN
+1786 ASRILNTFVHVN

-1810 GGVVKAGFFK
+1810 GGVVRGGLFK
-1820 TVPEFDKRINKT
+1820 TVSEFDARVNKT
-1832 TESQV
+1832 TEPQV
-1837 TENFD
+1837 TEKFD
-1842 VWRDSYNEKNKLTQK
+1842 VWRDTYNEKNKLTQK

-1862 NSKDFRDKAQQKMD
+1862 NSKEFRDKARQKMD
-1876 SYIYDFFKAA
+1876 SYIYDFFKSA

-1913 FIRVSAVPSG
+1913 FIRVSAIPSG

-1932 NLNEKVVEEHSTP
+1932 NLNEKVVEEHSKP
-1945 QNDIGHSMLNAA
+1945 QNNIGHSMLNAA
-1957 QDGRVDEQYKVVKA
+1957 QDGRVDEQYKVTKA
-1971 SYMQMSFLEVD
+1971 AYMQMSFLEVD
-1982 DGAVNDSGLKERMP
+1982 DNAVNDSGLKERMP
-1996 DVFYDKIVPKIID
+1996 DVYYDKIVPKIID
-2009 GSLDFPGGIASAIR
+2009 GSLVFPDGFASVIR
-2023 LAAAGTAYAPKDNG
+2023 IAAAGTAYAPKSNG
-2037 GRAVDLGKYYIP
+2037 GVAVDLGKYYMP
-2049 SIGMTLGQYFG
+2049 QVGMTLGKYFG
-2060 TDAIADKVAANTI
+2060 TDALTDKVAANTI

-2087 LASPIMYSRKI
+2087 LASPTMYSKKI

-2130 IATKGDEVI
+2130 IATKGDQTI
-2139 KISSDQWPIQGPDL
+2139 KISSEQWPIQGPDL

-2204 AIHGWLKSKGMNI
+2204 AIHGWLKSKGIDI

-2262 DVINQLDIK
+2262 DVIDQLDIK

-2297 QDLSGDLNLDVI
+2297 QDLSGDLSLDVI

-2323 AVEARNIGK
+2323 AVEAKNIGK

-2366 QFFKDKIMDPYA
+2366 QFFKDKIFDPYA

-2389 KAAVDYKQFKKQN
+2389 KAAVDYKEFKKQN
-2402 KEVVKRLK
+2402 KEVSKRLK
-2410 DKVEGTE
+2410 NNIEGTD
-2417 FTTEQAVR
+2417 FTTEQAIR
-2425 VYNYNQDGFDIPG
+2425 VYNYNQDGFDVPG
-2438 VSEAQKNK
+2438 INETQKNK

-2475 EPNDVGW
+2475 EPTDVGW

-2510 EQVFGKLGP
+2510 EQVFGKLGL

-2528 NKLEATFGSDYVE
+2528 NKLEATFGSNYVE

-2556 PAGQSRL
+2556 PAGQGRL
-2563 VNTFQDWINGSIA
+2563 VNTFQDWINGSIGA
-2576 STMFVNARSAVLQTL
+2576 TMFFNARSAALQTL

-2615 QYWTDFGMIFNS
+2615 QYWTDFGTIFNS

-2637 QQDVNAKEMV
+2637 QQDVNAREMV

-2662 YLLQKGFLPTQIADS
+2662 YMLQKGFLPTQIADS
-2677 FAIAAGGSTFY
+2677 FAIAAGGATFY

-2753 LMKRAAQDLVNK
+2753 LMKRAAQDLFNN
-2765 RGNATENVS
+2765 RGNQTENVS
-2774 KIIYYGAA
+2774 KILYYGAA

-2810 KKDSYGRVTN
+2810 KKDGYGRVTN

-2893 IKHMPKTSLD
+2893 IKYMPKTSLD

-2961 QDVIGAR
+2961 QDVVGA
-2968 KEIKEIKKKAKEEKK
+2968 KQEIKEIKKKAKEEKK
-2983 KLQQEE
+2983 KLQKEE

-2999 IKSNGK
+2999 IKSDGK
-3005 RCKIMIN
+3005 RCKIMVN

>member
-1 MEELYQALY
+1 MTEEKIKEIIQKMIDNNEPPEKIREFVKLAKAKMPKE
-10 DQGKYTKT
+10 DQT
-18 FEEFKA
+18 
-24 QFESE
+24 
-29 DNQQEL
+29 QE
-35 YSALNNSGD
+35 
-44 YTKSYEEFGSQFFG
+44 
-58 KVKKETT
+58 
-65 PQGDATA
+65 DATVK
-72 ESKSTASTSEPTSLD
+72 EEGTASTSETTSLD

-102 RTAEELKAD
+102 RTADELKAD

-136 QELLVTSADEMLK
+136 QELLVTSADEILK
-149 SQEVTEG
+149 AQEVTEG

-165 KEVNEY
+165 NEVNEY
-171 LKKAAIALNMPNA
+171 LKKVAIALNMPDA
-184 TSPEIEAELKRFM
+184 TAPEIEDALKRFM
-197 ERDDIIT
+197 ERDDIMT
-204 SETHGFSA
+204 SGEPYGFSA
-212 ERVAKH
+212 EKVAKH

-245 HESNIADG
+245 YESNIADG

-279 ALDGLTPKE
+279 ALDGLTPQE

-293 AQILNSEQFKKFE
+293 AQILNSEEFKEFE
-306 KEFVLDEEQLT
+306 KEFTLDQEQLT

-327 LNQKEVSLLEDRIQ
+327 LNQKEAILLEDRIQ
-341 TELQKNEKSGLLYD
+341 TQLQKNEKSGLLYD
-355 VGELLAKAD
+355 VGEVLSESVVANLPPYLQVLAKQELVELGLD
-364 SEEFSLPIPKSLRD
+364 RSFK
-378 KLTSRERER
+378 R
-387 DVRENVALKE
+387 DVKESVALKE
-397 LEGLDR
+397 LEGLNK
-403 RLKEKYSTLGVIGK
+403 RLKEKYSTIGVIGK
-417 DMNNILTQMKQLQE
+417 DMNNIYFQMKTLQE

-450 KANAKTYNNL
+450 KANAKIYNNL

-466 YQLKANDIYETLPP
+466 YQLKANEIYETLPP

-492 KAVTR
+492 NAVTR

-522 AADLVYQGIGEIANE
+522 VADLIYQMPKEFINE
-537 IDEISTL
+537 INEISTL

-557 KTKLTELNRSIDKW
+557 KTKLTELNRSIDEW
-571 QIDEI
+571 QDEEI

-588 IDSAG
+588 IDDVG
-593 SAIEWGANLFAGQI
+593 SAVEWGANLFAGQI

-614 VTGGS
+614 VTGGA

-661 NAAFTGTMEA
+661 NAGFTGTMEA
-671 LSERVTL
+671 LSESVTL
-678 SAVDKTKDVLGGI
+678 GAIDKTKDILGGI
-691 SRVSRNQGYFNY
+691 GRVSRNQGYFNY
-703 FKKNL
+703 FKKNI
-708 FTYDNV
+708 FTYDNI
-714 KATGKELFEEGFS
+714 KATGVELFEEGFS

-740 VSGDKSINLFDG
+740 ASGDKDINIFDG
-752 VPESFASGIVI
+752 VPEAFASGIVI

-771 LFAEFKKPFQ
+771 LFAELKRPFQ

-804 KLNETFQGQELAD
+804 KLNETFQGQELLD

-840 VKRIDVMDNAEKSEL
+840 VKRIDVMDNAEKAEL

-869 SGINSNADLNA
+869 SSINSNADLNA
-880 EQKKAEVDKLRNEF
+880 EQKKVEIDKLRNEF
-894 NELNKNKNK
+894 NDLNKNKNK

-960 SRAEVEDFTLESGG
+960 SKAEVEDFTLESGG

-1007 MQGIGMLNFIDGNA
+1007 MQGIGMLNFIDGRA

-1031 DGNGNLAG
+1031 DSKGNLAG

-1078 ERLGNVIDDII
+1078 ERLGNVVDDII

-1121 AFLTEFVRAN
+1121 TFLTEFVRAN

-1170 IKDYDVSIKNNKPNK
+1170 IKDYDVSVKNNKPNK
-1185 AIIRMMEKGAN
+1185 AIVRMMEKGAN

-1202 TRTPEQIKGETE
+1202 ARTPQERKDQMMYSK
-1214 FSRALESTVQSDP
+1214 ALDANLKNNP
-1227 DIKETF
+1227 DLKQTF
-1233 DKFTQ
+1233 DKHVQ
-1238 NADGTPKH
+1238 NPDGTKKYET
-1246 ASQQAWED
+1246 QED
-1254 SPDYWNAYFTIVE
+1254 FSASPDFTEAYFAMVE
-1267 GRALDGLIQ
+1267 GRSLDALIQ
-1276 HKMTEKGL
+1276 QGMTAKGL
-1284 PPAALREF
+1284 PPEALREF
-1292 TRKVKEKIGERFLP
+1292 TRKVKEELGRRFL
-1306 TVDKKTGEVKPDSG
+1306 TNYNLDK
-1320 YRVSNDSLFGWLTGV
+1320 NNSLFGWLTGV
-1335 AGGAGKSVIYRAKG
+1335 SGGAGMSIIYRAKG
-1349 DVMAEYKADP
+1349 DVMNQYKAEQQAD
-1359 TSTAPSLDAPIGD
+1359 TVSIDAPIGD
-1372 AGTVADIIPD
+1372 AGTVADIISD

-1574 EQKKKTRVTQKQLF
+1574 EQKKKTKVTQKQLF
-1588 DLFGINEDGTFRPG
+1588 DLFGINEDGTFKSG

-1611 LVVQMAQVTANQQT
+1611 LVVQMAQLTANQQT

-1738 VVIPKVTMYKLDPK
+1738 VVIPKMTVFKE
-1752 TGEINIDK
+1752 GAVDK

-1786 AGRIVNSFLHVN
+1786 ASRILNTFVHVN

-1810 GGVVKAGFFK
+1810 GGVVRGGLFK
-1820 TVPEFDKRINKT
+1820 TVSEFDARVNKT
-1832 TESQV
+1832 TEPQV
-1837 TENFD
+1837 TEKFD
-1842 VWRDSYNEKNKLTQK
+1842 VWRDTYNEKNKLTQK

-1862 NSKDFRDKAQQKMD
+1862 NSKEFRDKARQKMD
-1876 SYIYDFFKAA
+1876 SYIYDFFKSA

-1913 FIRVSAVPSG
+1913 FIRVSAIPSG

-1932 NLNEKVVEEHSTP
+1932 NLNEKVVEEHSKP
-1945 QNDIGHSMLNAA
+1945 QNNIGHSMLNAA
-1957 QDGRVDEQYKVVKA
+1957 QDGRVDEQYKVTKA
-1971 SYMQMSFLEVD
+1971 AYMQMSFLEVD
-1982 DGAVNDSGLKERMP
+1982 DNAVNDSGLKERMP
-1996 DVFYDKIVPKIID
+1996 DVYYDKIVPKIID
-2009 GSLDFPGGIASAIR
+2009 GSLVFPDGFASVIR
-2023 LAAAGTAYAPKDNG
+2023 IAAAGTAYAPKSNG
-2037 GRAVDLGKYYIP
+2037 GVAVDLGKYYMP
-2049 SIGMTLGQYFG
+2049 QVGMTLGKYFG
-2060 TDAIADKVAANTI
+2060 TDALTDKVAANTI

-2087 LASPIMYSRKI
+2087 LASPTMYSKKI

-2130 IATKGDEVI
+2130 IATKGDQTI
-2139 KISSDQWPIQGPDL
+2139 KISSEQWPIQGPDL

-2204 AIHGWLKSKGMNI
+2204 AIHGWLKSKGIDI

-2262 DVINQLDIK
+2262 DVIDQLDIK

-2297 QDLSGDLNLDVI
+2297 QDLSGDLSLDVI

-2323 AVEARNIGK
+2323 AVEAKNIGK

-2366 QFFKDKIMDPYA
+2366 QFFKDKIFDPYA

-2389 KAAVDYKQFKKQN
+2389 KAAVDYKEFKKQN
-2402 KEVVKRLK
+2402 KEVSKRLK
-2410 DKVEGTE
+2410 NNIEGTD
-2417 FTTEQAVR
+2417 FTTEQAIR
-2425 VYNYNQDGFDIPG
+2425 VYNYNQDGFDVPG
-2438 VSEAQKNK
+2438 INETQKNK

-2475 EPNDVGW
+2475 EPTDVGW

-2510 EQVFGKLGP
+2510 EQVFGKLGL

-2528 NKLEATFGSDYVE
+2528 NKLEATFGSNYVE

-2556 PAGQSRL
+2556 PAGQGRL
-2563 VNTFQDWINGSIA
+2563 VNTFQDWINGSIGA
-2576 STMFVNARSAVLQTL
+2576 TMFFNARSAALQTL

-2615 QYWTDFGMIFNS
+2615 QYWTDFGTIFNS

-2637 QQDVNAKEMV
+2637 QQDVNAREMV

-2662 YLLQKGFLPTQIADS
+2662 YMLQKGFLPTQIADS
-2677 FAIAAGGSTFY
+2677 FAIAAGGATFY

-2753 LMKRAAQDLVNK
+2753 LMKRAAQDLFNN
-2765 RGNATENVS
+2765 RGNQTENVS
-2774 KIIYYGAA
+2774 KILYYGAA

-2810 KKDSYGRVTN
+2810 KKDGYGRVTN

-2893 IKHMPKTSLD
+2893 IKYMPKTSLD

-2961 QDVIGAR
+2961 QDVVGA
-2968 KEIKEIKKKAKEEKK
+2968 KQEIKEIKKKAKEEKK
-2983 KLQQEE
+2983 KLQKEE

-2999 IKSNGK
+2999 IKSDGK
-3005 RCKIMIN
+3005 RCKIMVN

>member
-1 MEELYQALY
+1 MTEEKIKEIIQKMIDNNEPPEKIREFVKLAKAKMPKE
-10 DQGKYTKT
+10 DQT
-18 FEEFKA
+18 
-24 QFESE
+24 
-29 DNQQEL
+29 QE
-35 YSALNNSGD
+35 
-44 YTKSYEEFGSQFFG
+44 
-58 KVKKETT
+58 
-65 PQGDATA
+65 DATVK
-72 ESKSTASTSEPTSLD
+72 EEGTASTSETTSLD

-102 RTAEELKAD
+102 RTADELKAD

-136 QELLVTSADEMLK
+136 QELLVTSADEILK
-149 SQEVTEG
+149 AQEVTEG

-165 KEVNEY
+165 NEVNEY
-171 LKKAAIALNMPNA
+171 LKKVAIALNMPDA
-184 TSPEIEAELKRFM
+184 TAPEIEDALKRFM
-197 ERDDIIT
+197 ERDDIMT
-204 SETHGFSA
+204 SGEPYGFSA
-212 ERVAKH
+212 EKVAKH

-245 HESNIADG
+245 YESNIADG

-293 AQILNSEQFKKFE
+293 AQILNSEEFKEFE
-306 KEFVLDEEQLT
+306 KEFTLDQEQLT

-327 LNQKEVSLLEDRIQ
+327 LNQKEAILLEDRIQ
-341 TELQKNEKSGLLYD
+341 TQLQKNEKSGLLYD
-355 VGELLAKAD
+355 VGEVLSESVVANLPPYLQVLAKQELVELGLD
-364 SEEFSLPIPKSLRD
+364 RSFK
-378 KLTSRERER
+378 R
-387 DVRENVALKE
+387 DVKESVALKE
-397 LEGLDR
+397 LEGLNK
-403 RLKEKYSTLGVIGK
+403 RLKEKYSTIGVIGK
-417 DMNNILTQMKQLQE
+417 DMNNIYFQMKTLQE

-450 KANAKTYNNL
+450 KANAKIYNNL

-492 KAVTR
+492 NAVTR

-522 AADLVYQGIGEIANE
+522 VADLIYQMPKEFINE
-537 IDEISTL
+537 INEISTL

-557 KTKLTELNRSIDKW
+557 KTKLTELNRSIDEW
-571 QIDEI
+571 QDEEI

-588 IDSAG
+588 IDDVG
-593 SAIEWGANLFAGQI
+593 SAVEWGANLFAGQI

-614 VTGGS
+614 VTGGA

-661 NAAFTGTMEA
+661 NAGFTGTMEA
-671 LSERVTL
+671 LSESVTL
-678 SAVDKTKDVLGGI
+678 GAIDKTKDILGGI
-691 SRVSRNQGYFNY
+691 GRVSRNQGYFNY
-703 FKKNL
+703 FKKNI
-708 FTYDNV
+708 FTYDNI
-714 KATGKELFEEGFS
+714 KATGVELFEEGFS

-740 VSGDKSINLFDG
+740 ASGDKDINIFDG
-752 VPESFASGIVI
+752 VPEAFASGIVI

-771 LFAEFKKPFQ
+771 LFAELKRPFQ

-804 KLNETFQGQELAD
+804 KLNETFQGQELLD

-840 VKRIDVMDNAEKSEL
+840 VKRIDVMDNAEKAEL

-869 SGINSNADLNA
+869 SSINSNADLNA

-960 SRAEVEDFTLESGG
+960 SKAEVEDFTLESGG

-1007 MQGIGMLNFIDGNA
+1007 MQGIGMLNFIDGRA

-1031 DGNGNLAG
+1031 DSKGNLAG

-1078 ERLGNVIDDII
+1078 ERLGNVVDDII

-1121 AFLTEFVRAN
+1121 TFLTEFVRAN

-1170 IKDYDVSIKNNKPNK
+1170 IKDYDVSVKNNKPNK
-1185 AIIRMMEKGAN
+1185 AIVRMMEKGAN

-1202 TRTPEQIKGETE
+1202 ARTPQERKDQMMYSK
-1214 FSRALESTVQSDP
+1214 ALDANLKNNP
-1227 DIKETF
+1227 DLKQTF
-1233 DKFTQ
+1233 DKHVQ
-1238 NADGTPKH
+1238 NPDGTKKYET
-1246 ASQQAWED
+1246 QED
-1254 SPDYWNAYFTIVE
+1254 FSASPDFTEAYFAMVE
-1267 GRALDGLIQ
+1267 GRSLDALIQ
-1276 HKMTEKGL
+1276 QGMTAKGL
-1284 PPAALREF
+1284 PPEALREF
-1292 TRKVKEKIGERFLP
+1292 TRKVKEELGRRFL
-1306 TVDKKTGEVKPDSG
+1306 TNYNLDK
-1320 YRVSNDSLFGWLTGV
+1320 NNSLFGWLTGV
-1335 AGGAGKSVIYRAKG
+1335 SGGAGMSIIYRAKG
-1349 DVMAEYKADP
+1349 DVMNQYKAEQQAD
-1359 TSTAPSLDAPIGD
+1359 TVSIDAPIGD
-1372 AGTVADIIPD
+1372 AGTVADIISD

-1588 DLFGINEDGTFRPG
+1588 DLFGINEDGTFKSG

-1611 LVVQMAQVTANQQT
+1611 LVVQMAQLTANQQT

-1738 VVIPKVTMYKLDPK
+1738 VVIPKMTVFKE
-1752 TGEINIDK
+1752 GAVDK

-1786 AGRIVNSFLHVN
+1786 ASRILNTFVHVN

-1810 GGVVKAGFFK
+1810 GGVVRGGLFK
-1820 TVPEFDKRINKT
+1820 TVSEFDARVNKT
-1832 TESQV
+1832 TEPQV
-1837 TENFD
+1837 TEKFD
-1842 VWRDSYNEKNKLTQK
+1842 VWRDTYNEKNKLTQK

-1862 NSKDFRDKAQQKMD
+1862 NSKEFRDKARQKMD
-1876 SYIYDFFKAA
+1876 SYIYDFFKSA

-1913 FIRVSAVPSG
+1913 FIRVSAIPSG

-1932 NLNEKVVEEHSTP
+1932 NLNEKVVEEHSKP
-1945 QNDIGHSMLNAA
+1945 QNNIGHSMLNAA
-1957 QDGRVDEQYKVVKA
+1957 QDGRVDEQYKVTKA
-1971 SYMQMSFLEVD
+1971 AYMQMSFLEVD
-1982 DGAVNDSGLKERMP
+1982 DNAVNDSGLKERMP
-1996 DVFYDKIVPKIID
+1996 DVYYDKIVPKIID
-2009 GSLDFPGGIASAIR
+2009 GSLVFPDGFASVIR
-2023 LAAAGTAYAPKDNG
+2023 IAAAGTAYAPKSNG
-2037 GRAVDLGKYYIP
+2037 GVAVDLGKYYMP
-2049 SIGMTLGQYFG
+2049 QVGMTLGKYFG
-2060 TDAIADKVAANTI
+2060 TDALTDKVAANTI

-2087 LASPIMYSRKI
+2087 LASPTMYSKKI

-2130 IATKGDEVI
+2130 IATKGDQTI
-2139 KISSDQWPIQGPDL
+2139 KISSEQWPIQGPDL

-2204 AIHGWLKSKGMNI
+2204 AIHGWLKSKGIDI

-2262 DVINQLDIK
+2262 DVIDQLDIK

-2297 QDLSGDLNLDVI
+2297 QDLSGDLSLDVI

-2323 AVEARNIGK
+2323 AVEAKNIGK

-2366 QFFKDKIMDPYA
+2366 QFFKDKIFDPYA

-2389 KAAVDYKQFKKQN
+2389 KAAVDYKEFKKQN
-2402 KEVVKRLK
+2402 KEVSKRLK
-2410 DKVEGTE
+2410 NNIEGTD
-2417 FTTEQAVR
+2417 FTTEQAIR
-2425 VYNYNQDGFDIPG
+2425 VYNYNQDGFDVPG
-2438 VSEAQKNK
+2438 INETQKNK

-2475 EPNDVGW
+2475 EPTDVGW

-2510 EQVFGKLGP
+2510 EQVFGKLGL

-2528 NKLEATFGSDYVE
+2528 NKLEATFGSNYVE

-2556 PAGQSRL
+2556 PAGQGRL
-2563 VNTFQDWINGSIA
+2563 VNTFQDWINGSIGA
-2576 STMFVNARSAVLQTL
+2576 TMFFNARSAALQTL

-2615 QYWTDFGMIFNS
+2615 QYWTDFGTIFNS

-2637 QQDVNAKEMV
+2637 QQDVNAREMV

-2662 YLLQKGFLPTQIADS
+2662 YMLQKGFLPTQIADS
-2677 FAIAAGGSTFY
+2677 FAIAAGGATFY

-2753 LMKRAAQDLVNK
+2753 LMKRAAQDLFNN
-2765 RGNATENVS
+2765 RGNQTENVS
-2774 KIIYYGAA
+2774 KILYYGAA

-2810 KKDSYGRVTN
+2810 KKDGYGRVTN

-2893 IKHMPKTSLD
+2893 IKYMPKTSLD

-2961 QDVIGAR
+2961 QDVVGA
-2968 KEIKEIKKKAKEEKK
+2968 KQEIKEIKKKAKEEKK
-2983 KLQQEE
+2983 KLQKEE

-2999 IKSNGK
+2999 IKSDGK
-3005 RCKIMIN
+3005 RCKIMVN

>member
-1 MEELYQALY
+1 MTEEKIKEIIQKMIDNNEPPEKIREFVKLAKAKMPKE
-10 DQGKYTKT
+10 DQT
-18 FEEFKA
+18 
-24 QFESE
+24 
-29 DNQQEL
+29 QE
-35 YSALNNSGD
+35 
-44 YTKSYEEFGSQFFG
+44 
-58 KVKKETT
+58 
-65 PQGDATA
+65 DATVK
-72 ESKSTASTSEPTSLD
+72 EEGTASTSETTSLD

-102 RTAEELKAD
+102 RTADELKAD

-136 QELLVTSADEMLK
+136 QELLVTSADEILK
-149 SQEVTEG
+149 AQEVTEG

-165 KEVNEY
+165 NEVNEY
-171 LKKAAIALNMPNA
+171 LKKVAIALNMPDA
-184 TSPEIEAELKRFM
+184 TAPEIEDALKRFM
-197 ERDDIIT
+197 ERDDIMT
-204 SETHGFSA
+204 SGEPYGFSA
-212 ERVAKH
+212 EKVAKH

-245 HESNIADG
+245 YESNIADG

-293 AQILNSEQFKKFE
+293 AQILNSEEFKEFE
-306 KEFVLDEEQLT
+306 KEFTLDQEQLT

-327 LNQKEVSLLEDRIQ
+327 LNQKEAILLEDRIQ
-341 TELQKNEKSGLLYD
+341 TQLQKNEKSGLLYD
-355 VGELLAKAD
+355 VGEVLSESVVANLPPYLQVLAKQELVELGLD
-364 SEEFSLPIPKSLRD
+364 RSFK
-378 KLTSRERER
+378 R
-387 DVRENVALKE
+387 DVKESVALKE
-397 LEGLDR
+397 LEGLNK
-403 RLKEKYSTLGVIGK
+403 RLKEKYSTIGVIGK
-417 DMNNILTQMKQLQE
+417 DMNNIYFQMKTLQE

-450 KANAKTYNNL
+450 KANAKIYNNL

-466 YQLKANDIYETLPP
+466 YQLKANEIYETLPP

-492 KAVTR
+492 NAVTR

-522 AADLVYQGIGEIANE
+522 VADLIYQMPKEFINE
-537 IDEISTL
+537 INEISTL

-557 KTKLTELNRSIDKW
+557 KTKLTELNRSIDEW
-571 QIDEI
+571 QDEEI

-588 IDSAG
+588 IDDVG
-593 SAIEWGANLFAGQI
+593 SAVEWGANLFAGQI

-614 VTGGS
+614 VTGGA

-661 NAAFTGTMEA
+661 NAGFTGTMEA
-671 LSERVTL
+671 LSESVTL
-678 SAVDKTKDVLGGI
+678 GAIDKTKDILGGI
-691 SRVSRNQGYFNY
+691 GRVSRNQGYFNY
-703 FKKNL
+703 FKKNI
-708 FTYDNV
+708 FTYDNI
-714 KATGKELFEEGFS
+714 KATGVELFEEGFS

-740 VSGDKSINLFDG
+740 ASGDKDINIFDG
-752 VPESFASGIVI
+752 VPEAFASGLVI

-771 LFAEFKKPFQ
+771 LFAELKRPFQ

-804 KLNETFQGQELAD
+804 KLNETFQGQELLD

-840 VKRIDVMDNAEKSEL
+840 VKRIDVMDNAEKAEL

-869 SGINSNADLNA
+869 SSINSNADLNA
-880 EQKKAEVDKLRNEF
+880 EQKKVEIDKLRNEF
-894 NELNKNKNK
+894 NDLNKNKNK

-960 SRAEVEDFTLESGG
+960 SKAEVEDFTLESGG

-1007 MQGIGMLNFIDGNA
+1007 MQGIGMLNFIDGRA

-1031 DGNGNLAG
+1031 DSKGNLAG

-1078 ERLGNVIDDII
+1078 ERLGNVVDDII

-1121 AFLTEFVRAN
+1121 TFLTEFVRAN

-1170 IKDYDVSIKNNKPNK
+1170 IKDYDVSVKNNKPNK
-1185 AIIRMMEKGAN
+1185 AIVRMMEKGAN

-1202 TRTPEQIKGETE
+1202 ARTPQERKDQMMYSK
-1214 FSRALESTVQSDP
+1214 ALDANLKNNP
-1227 DIKETF
+1227 DLKQTF
-1233 DKFTQ
+1233 DKHVQ
-1238 NADGTPKH
+1238 NPDGTKKYET
-1246 ASQQAWED
+1246 QED
-1254 SPDYWNAYFTIVE
+1254 FSASPDFTEAYFAMVE
-1267 GRALDGLIQ
+1267 GRSLDALIQ
-1276 HKMTEKGL
+1276 QGMTAKGL
-1284 PPAALREF
+1284 PPEALREF
-1292 TRKVKEKIGERFLP
+1292 TRKVKEELGRRFL
-1306 TVDKKTGEVKPDSG
+1306 TNYNLDK
-1320 YRVSNDSLFGWLTGV
+1320 NNSLFGWLTGV
-1335 AGGAGKSVIYRAKG
+1335 SGGAGMSIIYRAKG
-1349 DVMAEYKADP
+1349 DVMNQYKAEQQAD
-1359 TSTAPSLDAPIGD
+1359 TVSIDAPIGD
-1372 AGTVADIIPD
+1372 AGTVADIISD

-1574 EQKKKTRVTQKQLF
+1574 EQKKKTKVTQKQLF
-1588 DLFGINEDGTFRPG
+1588 DLFGINEDGTFKSG

-1611 LVVQMAQVTANQQT
+1611 LVVQMAQLTANQQT

-1738 VVIPKVTMYKLDPK
+1738 VVIPKMTVFKE
-1752 TGEINIDK
+1752 GAVDK

-1786 AGRIVNSFLHVN
+1786 ASRILNTFVHVN

-1810 GGVVKAGFFK
+1810 GGVVRGGLFK
-1820 TVPEFDKRINKT
+1820 TVSEFDARVNKT
-1832 TESQV
+1832 TEPQV
-1837 TENFD
+1837 TEKFD
-1842 VWRDSYNEKNKLTQK
+1842 VWRDTYNEKNKLTQK

-1862 NSKDFRDKAQQKMD
+1862 NSKEFRDKARQKMD
-1876 SYIYDFFKAA
+1876 SYIYDFFKSA

-1913 FIRVSAVPSG
+1913 FIRVSAIPSG

-1932 NLNEKVVEEHSTP
+1932 NLNEKVVEEHSKP
-1945 QNDIGHSMLNAA
+1945 QNNIGHSMLNAA
-1957 QDGRVDEQYKVVKA
+1957 QDGRVDEQYKVTKA
-1971 SYMQMSFLEVD
+1971 AYMQMSFLEVD
-1982 DGAVNDSGLKERMP
+1982 DNAVNDSGLKERMP
-1996 DVFYDKIVPKIID
+1996 DVYYDKIVPKIID
-2009 GSLDFPGGIASAIR
+2009 GSLVFPDGFASVIR
-2023 LAAAGTAYAPKDNG
+2023 IAAAGTAYAPKSNG
-2037 GRAVDLGKYYIP
+2037 GVAVDLGKYYMP
-2049 SIGMTLGQYFG
+2049 QVGMTLGKYFG
-2060 TDAIADKVAANTI
+2060 TDALTDKVAANTI

-2087 LASPIMYSRKI
+2087 LASPTMYSKKI

-2130 IATKGDEVI
+2130 IATKGDQTI
-2139 KISSDQWPIQGPDL
+2139 KISSEQWPIQGPDL

-2204 AIHGWLKSKGMNI
+2204 AIHGWLKSKGIDI

-2262 DVINQLDIK
+2262 DVIDQLDIK

-2297 QDLSGDLNLDVI
+2297 QDLSGDLSLDVI

-2323 AVEARNIGK
+2323 AVEAKNIGK

-2366 QFFKDKIMDPYA
+2366 QFFKDKIFDPYA

-2389 KAAVDYKQFKKQN
+2389 KAAVDYKEFKKQN
-2402 KEVVKRLK
+2402 KEVSKRLK
-2410 DKVEGTE
+2410 NNIEGTD
-2417 FTTEQAVR
+2417 FTTEQAIR
-2425 VYNYNQDGFDIPG
+2425 VYNYNQDGFDVPG
-2438 VSEAQKNK
+2438 INETQKNK

-2475 EPNDVGW
+2475 EPTDVGW

-2510 EQVFGKLGP
+2510 EQVFGKLGL

-2528 NKLEATFGSDYVE
+2528 NKLEATFGSNYVE

-2556 PAGQSRL
+2556 PAGQGRL
-2563 VNTFQDWINGSIA
+2563 VNTFQDWINGSIGA
-2576 STMFVNARSAVLQTL
+2576 TMFFNARSAALQTL

-2615 QYWTDFGMIFNS
+2615 QYWTDFGTIFNS

-2637 QQDVNAKEMV
+2637 QQDVNAREMV

-2662 YLLQKGFLPTQIADS
+2662 YMLQKGFLPTQIADS
-2677 FAIAAGGSTFY
+2677 FAIAAGGATFY

-2753 LMKRAAQDLVNK
+2753 LMKRAAQDLFNN
-2765 RGNATENVS
+2765 RGNQTENVS
-2774 KIIYYGAA
+2774 KILYYGAA

-2810 KKDSYGRVTN
+2810 KKDGYGRVTN

-2893 IKHMPKTSLD
+2893 IKYMPKTSLD

-2961 QDVIGAR
+2961 QDVVGA
-2968 KEIKEIKKKAKEEKK
+2968 KQEIKEIKKKAKEEKK
-2983 KLQQEE
+2983 KLQKEE

-2999 IKSNGK
+2999 IKSDGK
-3005 RCKIMIN
+3005 RCKIMVN

>member
-1 MEELYQALY
+1 MTEEKIKEIIQKMIDNNEPPEKIREFVRLAKAKMPKE
-10 DQGKYTKT
+10 DQT
-18 FEEFKA
+18 
-24 QFESE
+24 
-29 DNQQEL
+29 QE
-35 YSALNNSGD
+35 
-44 YTKSYEEFGSQFFG
+44 
-58 KVKKETT
+58 
-65 PQGDATA
+65 DATVK
-72 ESKSTASTSEPTSLD
+72 EGDTASSSETTSLD

-102 RTAEELKAD
+102 RTADELKAD
-111 IDAGKITNPEI
+111 IDAGKITNQEI

-149 SQEVTEG
+149 SQEVTED
-156 DQAGILEKR
+156 DQANISNTRNDQAQKLET
-165 KEVNEY
+165 
-171 LKKAAIALNMPNA
+171 L
-184 TSPEIEAELKRFM
+184 
-197 ERDDIIT
+197 
-204 SETHGFSA
+204 
-212 ERVAKH
+212 RVALDLPEGSTEKQISDAYQKVLDREDRIAMSDFKAPADH
-218 NELRLRLVEAGVLKD
+218 VELTEKLTKAGWWSTEDYQSYEKSELYQEYKKSIKGDVELRHTAKKSY
-233 IPEGFGSQYSKQ
+233 FQNQ
-245 HESNIADG
+245 
-253 NMQDLSSRQFK
+253 
-264 QTEALRAYIKAKMPN
+264 ALEAYIKAKMPN

-293 AQILNSEQFKKFE
+293 AQILNSEEFKEFE
-306 KEFVLDEEQLT
+306 KEFTLDQEQLI

-327 LNQKEVSLLEDRIQ
+327 LNQKATSLLEDRIQ

-355 VGELLAKAD
+355 IGELLAGD
-364 SEEFSLPIPKSLRD
+364 TDEFSLPMPKSLRD
-378 KLTSRERER
+378 KLTSRETER
-387 DVRENVALKE
+387 DARENVALKE
-397 LEGLDR
+397 LEGLDK

-417 DMNNILTQMKQLQE
+417 DMNNIYSQMKKLQE

-466 YQLKANDIYETLPP
+466 YQLKANDIYETLQP

-522 AADLVYQGIGEIANE
+522 TADMVYQMYGEILNE

-544 GFEAAARTKRPPR
+544 GFEAAARTIRPPR
-557 KTKLTELNRSIDKW
+557 KTKLTELNRSIDEW
-571 QIDEI
+571 QNEEI

-588 IDSAG
+588 IDGVG
-593 SAIEWGANLFAGQI
+593 SAVEWGANLFAGQI

-661 NAAFTGTMEA
+661 NAGFTGTTEA

-678 SAVDKTKDVLGGI
+678 GAIDKTKDVLGGI

-703 FKKNL
+703 FKKNI
-708 FTYDNV
+708 FTYDNI

-740 VSGDKSINLFDG
+740 ASGDKDINIFDG
-752 VPESFASGIVI
+752 VPEAFASGIVI

-771 LFAEFKKPFQ
+771 LFAELKRPFQ

-804 KLNETFQGQELAD
+804 KLNETFQGQELLD

-840 VKRIDVMDNAEKSEL
+840 VKRIDVMDNAEKAEL
-855 INIERA
+855 INIERS

-869 SGINSNADLNA
+869 NSIESNADLNA
-880 EQKKAEVDKLRNEF
+880 EQKKVEIDKLRNEF
-894 NELNKNKNK
+894 NDLNKNKNK

-919 EMEMAKAYMDKVNSR
+919 EMEMAKVYMDKVNSR

-940 VNEKSQQ
+940 VNEKNQQ

-952 ISRDQFDA
+952 ISRDQFDF
-960 SRAEVEDFTLESGG
+960 SRAEIEDFTLESGG

-1031 DGNGNLAG
+1031 DSKGNLAG

-1078 ERLGNVIDDII
+1078 ERLGNVVDDII

-1121 AFLTEFVRAN
+1121 TFLTEFVRAN

-1157 DIRLDSKKDILNF
+1157 DIKLDSKKDILNF
-1170 IKDYDVSIKNNKPNK
+1170 IKDYDVSVKNNKPNK

-1202 TRTPEQIKGETE
+1202 ARTPEQVKGEAE
-1214 FSRALESTVQSDP
+1214 FSRALESNIKSDP
-1227 DIKETF
+1227 DLKETF

-1238 NADGTPKH
+1238 NQDGTPKH

-1284 PPAALREF
+1284 PPAAIREF

-1320 YRVSNDSLFGWLTGV
+1320 YRVSNDSLFGWLTGI
-1335 AGGAGKSVIYRAKG
+1335 AGGAGRSVIYRAKG

-1372 AGTVADIIPD
+1372 AGTAADIIPD

-1407 VNELIAKDELN
+1407 VNELIAKDALE
-1418 FSQDAKDAIRD
+1418 FSQDAKDAIKN

-1669 STEISKATSK
+1669 SAEISKATSK

-1686 NKFYDT
+1686 NKFYDA
-1692 LVEAKKRI
+1692 LVDAKKKI

-1716 EVKDKKLDHTKKD
+1716 EVKDKKLDYTNKS
-1729 YYRGQNRSG
+1729 YYTGQNRSG
-1738 VVIPKVTMYKLDPK
+1738 VVIPRMTVFKEGAV
-1752 TGEINIDK
+1752 DK
-1760 KGEPKQYKSERDVDA
+1760 EGEPKQYKSERDVDA

-1786 AGRIVNSFLHVN
+1786 ASRIVNTFLHVN

-1810 GGVVKAGFFK
+1810 GGVVRGGFFK
-1820 TVPEFDKRINKT
+1820 TVSEFDKRINKT

-1837 TENFD
+1837 TEKFD
-1842 VWRDSYNEKNKLTQK
+1842 AWRESYTKNKYLTQQ

-1862 NSKDFRDKAQQKMD
+1862 NDKKFIEQGKQKMD
-1876 SYIYDFFKAA
+1876 SYIYDFFKAV
-1886 EAYLKVN
+1886 ESYLDPVNGN
-1893 PDHGWV
+1893 PDHTWV
-1899 FEQMMRDGSTDQNS
+1899 FEQLMRDGSTDQNS
-1913 FIRVSAVPSG
+1913 FIRVSAFLGG
-1923 YPVNADGTP
+1923 YPINADSSA
-1932 NLNEKVVEEHSTP
+1932 NLEVEVKEEHSTP
-1945 QNDIGHSMLNAA
+1945 QNDVGHSMLNAA
-1957 QDGRVDEQYKVVKA
+1957 QDGRVDDQYKVVKA
-1971 SYMQMSFLEVD
+1971 SYMQLAFKEADDVALEK
-1982 DGAVNDSGLKERMP
+1982 AGLGTGHP
-1996 DVFYDKIVPKIID
+1996 NVFYDKIVPKIID
-2009 GSLDFPGGIASAIR
+2009 GSLVLPDGVAAVIR

-2037 GRAVDLGKYYIP
+2037 GVAVDLGEYYIP
-2049 SIGMTLGQYFG
+2049 SIDMTFGKYFG
-2060 TDAIADKVAANTI
+2060 TDGLADKVAANTI
-2073 LIETLA
+2073 LIEQLA

-2087 LASPIMYSRKI
+2087 VASPIMYSRKI

-2122 IIDGDNFI
+2122 IIDGDNYI
-2130 IATKGDEVI
+2130 IATKGDQTI
-2139 KISSDQWPIQGPDL
+2139 KISSEQWPIQGPDL

-2204 AIHGWLKSKGMNI
+2204 AIHGWLKSKGIDI
-2217 PLENITGLGN
+2217 PLKNITGLGN

-2262 DVINQLDIK
+2262 DVIDQLDIK

-2323 AVEARNIGK
+2323 AVEAKNIGK
-2332 GKGKFKFFLPP
+2332 GKGQFKFFLPP

-2351 VYSMLGKGAKGEAHH
+2351 VYATLGKGAKGEAHH
-2366 QFFKDKIMDPYA
+2366 KFFKDKIFDPYS

-2389 KAAVDYKQFKKQN
+2389 KAAVDFKEFKKQN
-2402 KEVVKRLK
+2402 KEVSKRLK
-2410 DKVEGTE
+2410 DNVGGTD
-2417 FTTEQAVR
+2417 FTTEQAIR

-2438 VSEAQKNK
+2438 VSETQKNK

-2452 SDPNLLAFANGVKNI
+2452 SDLNLLAFANGVKNI

-2475 EPNDVGW
+2475 EPTDVGW

-2528 NKLEATFGSDYVE
+2528 NKLEATLGSNYVE

-2556 PAGQSRL
+2556 PAGQGRL
-2563 VNTFQDWINGSIA
+2563 VNTFQDWINGSIGA
-2576 STMFVNARSAVLQTL
+2576 TMFFNARSAVLQTL

-2601 NNPLRAGKAFANQK
+2601 NNPLKAGKAFANQK
-2615 QYWTDFGMIFNS
+2615 QYWTDFGTIFNS

-2637 QQDVNAKEMV
+2637 QQDVNAREMV

-2662 YLLQKGFLPTQIADS
+2662 YMLQKGFLPTQIADS
-2677 FAIAAGGSTFY
+2677 FAIAAGGATFY

-2753 LMKRAAQDLVNK
+2753 LMKRAAQDLVNN
-2765 RGNATENVS
+2765 RGNQTENVS
-2774 KIIYYGAA
+2774 KILYYGAA

-2787 YSMQQALFALAF
+2787 YSMQQALFSLAF

-2810 KKDSYGRVTN
+2810 KKDGYARVTN

-2831 IGGAAVSTL
+2831 IAGAAVSTL

-2893 IKHMPKTSLD
+2893 IKYMPKTSLD

-2961 QDVIGAR
+2961 QDVVGA
-2968 KEIKEIKKKAKEEKK
+2968 KQEIKEIKKKAKEEKK
-2983 KLQQEE
+2983 KLQKEE

-3005 RCKIMIN
+3005 RCKIMVN

>member
-35 YSALNNSGD
+35 YNALNNSGD

-165 KEVNEY
+165 KEQAQKLES
-171 LKKAAIALNMPNA
+171 L
-184 TSPEIEAELKRFM
+184 
-197 ERDDIIT
+197 
-204 SETHGFSA
+204 
-212 ERVAKH
+212 RVALDLPEGSTEKEISDAYQKVLDRENQIAMSDFKAPADH
-218 NELRLRLVEAGVLKD
+218 VELTKKLRDIGAWGVVSYEKSDFYKEYKKSIKEDVELRNTAKKSY
-233 IPEGFGSQYSKQ
+233 FQ
-245 HESNIADG
+245 N
-253 NMQDLSSRQFK
+253 
-264 QTEALRAYIKAKMPN
+264 EALRAYIKAKMPN
-279 ALDGLTPKE
+279 ALDGLTPQE

-293 AQILNSEQFKKFE
+293 AQILNSEEFKEFE

-341 TELQKNEKSGLLYD
+341 AEISKNEKSGLLYD
-355 VGELLAKAD
+355 VGEVLSEGAIANLPPYLKVLAKQELIELGLD
-364 SEEFSLPIPKSLRD
+364 RSFK
-378 KLTSRERER
+378 R
-387 DVRENVALKE
+387 DVKENVALKE
-397 LEGLDR
+397 LEGLNK

-417 DMNNILTQMKQLQE
+417 DMNNILIQMKQLQE

-450 KANAKTYNNL
+450 KANAKIYNNL

-466 YQLKANDIYETLPP
+466 YQLKANEIYETLPP

-492 KAVTR
+492 NAVTR

-510 NASIDLLQGITG
+510 NASIDLLQGISG
-522 AADLVYQGIGEIANE
+522 AADLVYQGIGEIINE

-544 GFEAAARTKRPPR
+544 GFEVAVRTKSPPR

-643 FDTGGLYGRNHNF
+643 FDTGGLYGRNHRF

-771 LFAEFKKPFQ
+771 LFAEFKRPFQ

-861 KQRIRQQV
+861 KQRIRQQAN
-869 SGINSNADLNA
+869 SIESNADLNA
-880 EQKKAEVDKLRNEF
+880 EQKKVEIDKLRNEF
-894 NELNKNKNK
+894 SDLNKNKNK

-919 EMEMAKAYMDKVNSR
+919 EMEMAKVYMDKVNSR

-940 VNEKSQQ
+940 VNEKNQQ

-952 ISRDQFDA
+952 ISRDQFDF
-960 SRAEVEDFTLESGG
+960 SRAEIEDFTLESGG

-995 AKAALEVFENKT
+995 AKEALEVFENKT

-1031 DGNGNLAG
+1031 DSNGNLAG

-1078 ERLGNVIDDII
+1078 ERLGNVVDDII

-1121 AFLTEFVRAN
+1121 TFLTEFVRAN

-1170 IKDYDVSIKNNKPNK
+1170 IKDYDVSVKNNKPNK

-1284 PPAALREF
+1284 PPAAIREF

-1335 AGGAGKSVIYRAKG
+1335 AGGAGRSVIYRAKG

-1359 TSTAPSLDAPIGD
+1359 TSAAPSLDAPIGD

-1559 VRVSEGAAKKLGQKF
+1559 VKVSEGAAKKLGQKF

-1588 DLFGINEDGTFRPG
+1588 DLFGINEDGTFKPG

-1611 LVVQMAQVTANQQT
+1611 LVVQMAQLTANQQT

-1669 STEISKATSK
+1669 SAEISKATNK

-1716 EVKDKKLDHTKKD
+1716 EVKDKKLDHTTKD

-1738 VVIPKVTMYKLDPK
+1738 VVIPKMTVFKE
-1752 TGEINIDK
+1752 GAIDK

-1786 AGRIVNSFLHVN
+1786 ASRILNAFVHVN

-1810 GGVVKAGFFK
+1810 GGVVRGGFFK
-1820 TVPEFDKRINKT
+1820 TVFEFDKRINKT

-1837 TENFD
+1837 TEKFD
-1842 VWRDSYNEKNKLTQK
+1842 VWRDTYNEKNKLTQK

-1862 NSKDFRDKAQQKMD
+1862 NSKEFRDKARQKMD
-1876 SYIYDFFKAA
+1876 SYIYDFFKSV

-1913 FIRVSAVPSG
+1913 FIRVSAIPSG

-1932 NLNEKVVEEHSTP
+1932 NFNEKVVEEHSKP
-1945 QNDIGHSMLNAA
+1945 QNNIGHSMLNAA
-1957 QDGRVDEQYKVVKA
+1957 QDGRVDEQYKVTKA
-1971 SYMQMSFLEVD
+1971 AYMQMSLLEID
-1982 DGAVNDSGLKERMP
+1982 DNAVNDSGLKERMP
-1996 DVFYDKIVPKIID
+1996 DVYYDKIVPKIID
-2009 GSLDFPGGIASAIR
+2009 GSLDYLPDGFASAIR

-2037 GRAVDLGKYYIP
+2037 GRAVDLGKYYMP
-2049 SIGMTLGQYFG
+2049 QVGMTLGQYFG

-2073 LIETLA
+2073 LIERLA
-2079 GIPRSESK
+2079 GVPMSESK
-2087 LASPIMYSRKI
+2087 LASPTMYSRKI

-2122 IIDGDNFI
+2122 IIDGDNYI
-2130 IATKGDEVI
+2130 IATKGDQTI
-2139 KISSDQWPIQGPDL
+2139 KISSEQWPIQGPDL

-2179 LKNRLAKYGPE
+2179 LKNRIAKYGPE

-2204 AIHGWLKSKGMNI
+2204 AIHGWLKSKGIDI
-2217 PLENITGLGN
+2217 PLKNITGLGN

-2262 DVINQLDIK
+2262 DVIDQLDIK

-2332 GKGKFKFFLPP
+2332 GKGQFKFFLPP

-2601 NNPLRAGKAFANQK
+2601 NNPLRAGKAFANQP
-2615 QYWTDFGMIFNS
+2615 QYWSDFGMIFNS

-2637 QQDVNAKEMV
+2637 QQDVNAREMV

-2662 YLLQKGFLPTQIADS
+2662 YMLQKGFLPTQIADS
-2677 FAIAAGGSTFY
+2677 FAIAAGGATFY

-2693 DLLKQGVPQKQAE
+2693 DLIKQGVPQKQAE

-2810 KKDSYGRVTN
+2810 KKDGYGRVTN

-2831 IGGAAVSTL
+2831 IAGAAVSTL

-2929 RNIRQALNSDNET
+2929 RNIREALNSDNET

>member
-1 MEELYQALY
+1 MTEEKIKEIIQKMIDNNEPPEKIREFVKLAKAKMPKE
-10 DQGKYTKT
+10 DQT
-18 FEEFKA
+18 
-24 QFESE
+24 
-29 DNQQEL
+29 QE
-35 YSALNNSGD
+35 
-44 YTKSYEEFGSQFFG
+44 
-58 KVKKETT
+58 
-65 PQGDATA
+65 DATVK
-72 ESKSTASTSEPTSLD
+72 EEGTASTSETTSLD

-102 RTAEELKAD
+102 RTADELKAD

-136 QELLVTSADEMLK
+136 QELLVTSADEILK

-171 LKKAAIALNMPNA
+171 LKKVAIALNMPDA
-184 TSPEIEAELKRFM
+184 TAPEIEDALKRFM
-197 ERDDIIT
+197 ERDDIMT
-204 SETHGFSA
+204 SGEPYGFSA
-212 ERVAKH
+212 EKVAKH

-245 HESNIADG
+245 YESNIADG

-264 QTEALRAYIKAKMPN
+264 QTETLRAYIKAKMPN
-279 ALDGLTPKE
+279 ALDGLTPQE

-293 AQILNSEQFKKFE
+293 AQILNSEEFKEFE
-306 KEFVLDEEQLT
+306 KEFTLDQEQLT

-327 LNQKEVSLLEDRIQ
+327 LNQKEAILLEDRIQ
-341 TELQKNEKSGLLYD
+341 TQLQKNEKSGLLYD
-355 VGELLAKAD
+355 VGEVLSESVVANLPPYLQVLAKQELVELGLD
-364 SEEFSLPIPKSLRD
+364 RSFK
-378 KLTSRERER
+378 R
-387 DVRENVALKE
+387 DVKESVALKE
-397 LEGLDR
+397 LEGLNK
-403 RLKEKYSTLGVIGK
+403 RLKEKYSTIGVIGK
-417 DMNNILTQMKQLQE
+417 DMNNIYFQMKTLQE

-450 KANAKTYNNL
+450 KANAKIYNNL

-466 YQLKANDIYETLPP
+466 YQLKANEIYETLPP

-492 KAVTR
+492 NAVTR

-522 AADLVYQGIGEIANE
+522 VADLIYQMPKEFINE
-537 IDEISTL
+537 INEISTL

-557 KTKLTELNRSIDKW
+557 KTKLTELNRSIDEW
-571 QIDEI
+571 QDEEI

-588 IDSAG
+588 IDDVG
-593 SAIEWGANLFAGQI
+593 SAVEWGANLFAGQI

-614 VTGGS
+614 VTGGA

-661 NAAFTGTMEA
+661 NAGFTGTMEA
-671 LSERVTL
+671 LSESVTL
-678 SAVDKTKDVLGGI
+678 GAIDKTKDILGGI
-691 SRVSRNQGYFNY
+691 GRVSRNQGYFNY
-703 FKKNL
+703 FKKNI
-708 FTYDNV
+708 FTYDNI
-714 KATGKELFEEGFS
+714 KATGVELFEEGFS

-740 VSGDKSINLFDG
+740 ASGDKDINIFDG
-752 VPESFASGIVI
+752 VPEAFASGIVI

-771 LFAEFKKPFQ
+771 LFAELKRPFQ

-804 KLNETFQGQELAD
+804 KLNETFQGQELLD

-840 VKRIDVMDNAEKSEL
+840 VKRIDVMDNAEKAEL

-869 SGINSNADLNA
+869 SSINSNADLNA
-880 EQKKAEVDKLRNEF
+880 EQKKVEIDKLRNEF
-894 NELNKNKNK
+894 NDLNKNKNK

-960 SRAEVEDFTLESGG
+960 SKAEVEDFTLESGG

-1007 MQGIGMLNFIDGNA
+1007 MQGIGMLNFIDGRA

-1031 DGNGNLAG
+1031 DSKGNLAG

-1078 ERLGNVIDDII
+1078 ERLGNVVDDII

-1121 AFLTEFVRAN
+1121 TFLTEFVRAN

-1170 IKDYDVSIKNNKPNK
+1170 IKDYDVSVKNNKPNK
-1185 AIIRMMEKGAN
+1185 AIVRMMEKGAN

-1202 TRTPEQIKGETE
+1202 ARTPQERKDQMMYSK
-1214 FSRALESTVQSDP
+1214 ALDANLKNNP
-1227 DIKETF
+1227 DLKQTF
-1233 DKFTQ
+1233 DKHVQ
-1238 NADGTPKH
+1238 NPDGTKKYET
-1246 ASQQAWED
+1246 QED
-1254 SPDYWNAYFTIVE
+1254 FSASPDFTEAYFAMVE
-1267 GRALDGLIQ
+1267 GRSLDALIQ
-1276 HKMTEKGL
+1276 QGMTAKGL
-1284 PPAALREF
+1284 PPEALREF
-1292 TRKVKEKIGERFLP
+1292 TRKVKEELGRRFL
-1306 TVDKKTGEVKPDSG
+1306 TNYNLDK
-1320 YRVSNDSLFGWLTGV
+1320 NNSLFGWLTGV
-1335 AGGAGKSVIYRAKG
+1335 SGGAGMSIIYRAKG
-1349 DVMAEYKADP
+1349 DVMNQYKAEQQAD
-1359 TSTAPSLDAPIGD
+1359 TVSIDAPIGD
-1372 AGTVADIIPD
+1372 AGTVADIISD

-1574 EQKKKTRVTQKQLF
+1574 EQKKKTKVTQKQLF
-1588 DLFGINEDGTFRPG
+1588 DLFGINEDGTFKSG

-1611 LVVQMAQVTANQQT
+1611 LVVQMAQLTANQQT

-1738 VVIPKVTMYKLDPK
+1738 VVIPKMTVFKE
-1752 TGEINIDK
+1752 GAVDK

-1786 AGRIVNSFLHVN
+1786 ASRILNTFVHVN

-1810 GGVVKAGFFK
+1810 GGVVRGGLFK
-1820 TVPEFDKRINKT
+1820 TVSEFDARVNKT
-1832 TESQV
+1832 TEPQV
-1837 TENFD
+1837 TEKFD
-1842 VWRDSYNEKNKLTQK
+1842 VWRDTYNEKNKLTQK

-1862 NSKDFRDKAQQKMD
+1862 NSKEFRDKARQKMD
-1876 SYIYDFFKAA
+1876 SYIYDFFKSA

-1913 FIRVSAVPSG
+1913 FIRVSAIPSG

-1932 NLNEKVVEEHSTP
+1932 NLNEKVVEEHSKP
-1945 QNDIGHSMLNAA
+1945 QNNIGHSMLNAA
-1957 QDGRVDEQYKVVKA
+1957 QDGRVDEQYKVTKA
-1971 SYMQMSFLEVD
+1971 AYMQMSFLEVD
-1982 DGAVNDSGLKERMP
+1982 DNAVNDSGLKERMP
-1996 DVFYDKIVPKIID
+1996 DVYYDKIVPKIID
-2009 GSLDFPGGIASAIR
+2009 GSLVFPDGFASVIR
-2023 LAAAGTAYAPKDNG
+2023 IAAAGTAYAPKSNG
-2037 GRAVDLGKYYIP
+2037 GVAVDLGKYYMP
-2049 SIGMTLGQYFG
+2049 QVGMTLGKYFG
-2060 TDAIADKVAANTI
+2060 TDALTDKVAANTI

-2087 LASPIMYSRKI
+2087 LASPTMYSKKI

-2130 IATKGDEVI
+2130 IATKGDQTI
-2139 KISSDQWPIQGPDL
+2139 KISSEQWPIQGPDL

-2204 AIHGWLKSKGMNI
+2204 AIHGWLKSKGIDI

-2262 DVINQLDIK
+2262 DVIDQLDIK

-2297 QDLSGDLNLDVI
+2297 QDLSGDLSLDVI

-2323 AVEARNIGK
+2323 AVEAKNIGK

-2366 QFFKDKIMDPYA
+2366 QFFKDKIFDPYA

-2389 KAAVDYKQFKKQN
+2389 KAAVDYKEFKKQN
-2402 KEVVKRLK
+2402 KEVSKRLK
-2410 DKVEGTE
+2410 NNIEGTD
-2417 FTTEQAVR
+2417 FTTEQAIR
-2425 VYNYNQDGFDIPG
+2425 VYNYNQDGFDVPG
-2438 VSEAQKNK
+2438 INETQKNK

-2475 EPNDVGW
+2475 EPTDVGW

-2510 EQVFGKLGP
+2510 EQVFGKLGL

-2528 NKLEATFGSDYVE
+2528 NKLEATFGSNYVE

-2556 PAGQSRL
+2556 PAGQGRL
-2563 VNTFQDWINGSIA
+2563 VNTFQDWINGSIGA
-2576 STMFVNARSAVLQTL
+2576 TMFFNARSAALQTL

-2615 QYWTDFGMIFNS
+2615 QYWTDFGTIFNS

-2637 QQDVNAKEMV
+2637 QQDVNAREMV

-2662 YLLQKGFLPTQIADS
+2662 YMLQKGFLPTQIADS
-2677 FAIAAGGSTFY
+2677 FAIAAGGATFY

-2753 LMKRAAQDLVNK
+2753 LMKRAAQDLFNN
-2765 RGNATENVS
+2765 RGNQTENVS
-2774 KIIYYGAA
+2774 KILYYGAA

-2810 KKDSYGRVTN
+2810 KKDGYGRVTN

-2893 IKHMPKTSLD
+2893 IKYMPKTSLD

-2961 QDVIGAR
+2961 QDVVGA
-2968 KEIKEIKKKAKEEKK
+2968 KQEIKEIKKKAKEEKK
-2983 KLQQEE
+2983 KLQKEE

-2999 IKSNGK
+2999 IKSDGK
-3005 RCKIMIN
+3005 RCKIMVN

>member
-1 MEELYQALY
+1 MTEEKIKEIIQKMIDNNEPPEKIREFVKLAKAKMPKE
-10 DQGKYTKT
+10 DQT
-18 FEEFKA
+18 
-24 QFESE
+24 
-29 DNQQEL
+29 QE
-35 YSALNNSGD
+35 
-44 YTKSYEEFGSQFFG
+44 
-58 KVKKETT
+58 
-65 PQGDATA
+65 DATVK
-72 ESKSTASTSEPTSLD
+72 EEGTASTSETTSLD

-102 RTAEELKAD
+102 RTADELKAD

-136 QELLVTSADEMLK
+136 QELLVTSADEILK
-149 SQEVTEG
+149 AQEVTEG

-165 KEVNEY
+165 NEVNEY
-171 LKKAAIALNMPNA
+171 LKKVAIALNMPDA
-184 TSPEIEAELKRFM
+184 TAPEIEDALKRFM
-197 ERDDIIT
+197 ERDDIMT
-204 SETHGFSA
+204 SGEPYGFSA
-212 ERVAKH
+212 EKVAKH

-245 HESNIADG
+245 YESNIADG

-293 AQILNSEQFKKFE
+293 AQILNSEEFKEFE
-306 KEFVLDEEQLT
+306 KEFTLDQEQLT

-327 LNQKEVSLLEDRIQ
+327 LNQKEAILLEDRIQ
-341 TELQKNEKSGLLYD
+341 TQLQKNEKSGLLYD
-355 VGELLAKAD
+355 VGEVLSESVVANLPPYLQVLAKQELVELGLD
-364 SEEFSLPIPKSLRD
+364 RSFK
-378 KLTSRERER
+378 R
-387 DVRENVALKE
+387 DVKESVALKE
-397 LEGLDR
+397 LEGLNK
-403 RLKEKYSTLGVIGK
+403 RLKEKYSTIGVIGK
-417 DMNNILTQMKQLQE
+417 DMNNIYFQMKTLQE

-450 KANAKTYNNL
+450 KANAKIYNNL

-492 KAVTR
+492 NAVTR

-522 AADLVYQGIGEIANE
+522 VADLIYQMPKEFINE
-537 IDEISTL
+537 INEISTL

-557 KTKLTELNRSIDKW
+557 KTKLTELNRSIDEW
-571 QIDEI
+571 QDEEI

-588 IDSAG
+588 IDDVG
-593 SAIEWGANLFAGQI
+593 SAVEWGANLFAGQI

-614 VTGGS
+614 VTGGA

-661 NAAFTGTMEA
+661 NAGFTGTMEA
-671 LSERVTL
+671 LSESVTL
-678 SAVDKTKDVLGGI
+678 GAIDKTKDILGGI
-691 SRVSRNQGYFNY
+691 GRVSRNQGYFNY
-703 FKKNL
+703 FKKNI
-708 FTYDNV
+708 FTYDNI
-714 KATGKELFEEGFS
+714 KATGVELFEEGFS

-740 VSGDKSINLFDG
+740 ASGDKDINIFDG
-752 VPESFASGIVI
+752 VPEAFASGIVI

-771 LFAEFKKPFQ
+771 LFAELKRPFQ

-804 KLNETFQGQELAD
+804 KLNETFQGQELLD

-840 VKRIDVMDNAEKSEL
+840 VKRIDVMDNAEKAEL

-880 EQKKAEVDKLRNEF
+880 EQKKAEIDKLRNEF
-894 NELNKNKNK
+894 NDLNKNKNK

-960 SRAEVEDFTLESGG
+960 SKAEVEDFTLESGG

-1007 MQGIGMLNFIDGNA
+1007 MQGIGMLNFIDGRA

-1031 DGNGNLAG
+1031 DSKGNLAG

-1078 ERLGNVIDDII
+1078 ERLGNVVDDII

-1121 AFLTEFVRAN
+1121 TFLTEFVRAN

-1170 IKDYDVSIKNNKPNK
+1170 IKDYDVSVKNNKPNK
-1185 AIIRMMEKGAN
+1185 AIVRMMEKGAN

-1202 TRTPEQIKGETE
+1202 ARTPQERKDQMMYSK
-1214 FSRALESTVQSDP
+1214 ALDANLKNNP
-1227 DIKETF
+1227 DLKQTF
-1233 DKFTQ
+1233 DKHVQ
-1238 NADGTPKH
+1238 NPDGTKKYET
-1246 ASQQAWED
+1246 QED
-1254 SPDYWNAYFTIVE
+1254 FSASPDFTEAYFAMVE
-1267 GRALDGLIQ
+1267 GRSLDALIQ
-1276 HKMTEKGL
+1276 QGMTAKGL
-1284 PPAALREF
+1284 PPEALREF
-1292 TRKVKEKIGERFLP
+1292 TRKVKEELGRRFL
-1306 TVDKKTGEVKPDSG
+1306 TNYNLDK
-1320 YRVSNDSLFGWLTGV
+1320 NNSLFGWLTGV
-1335 AGGAGKSVIYRAKG
+1335 SGGAGMSIIYRAKG
-1349 DVMAEYKADP
+1349 DVMNQYKAEQQAD
-1359 TSTAPSLDAPIGD
+1359 TVSIDAPIGD
-1372 AGTVADIIPD
+1372 AGTVADIISD

-1574 EQKKKTRVTQKQLF
+1574 EQKKKTKVTQKQLF
-1588 DLFGINEDGTFRPG
+1588 DLFGINEDGTFKSG

-1611 LVVQMAQVTANQQT
+1611 LVVQMAQLTANQQT

-1738 VVIPKVTMYKLDPK
+1738 VVIPKMTVFKE
-1752 TGEINIDK
+1752 GAVDK

-1786 AGRIVNSFLHVN
+1786 ASRILNTFVHVN

-1810 GGVVKAGFFK
+1810 GGVVRGGLFK
-1820 TVPEFDKRINKT
+1820 TVSEFDARVNKT
-1832 TESQV
+1832 TEPQV
-1837 TENFD
+1837 TEKFD
-1842 VWRDSYNEKNKLTQK
+1842 VWRDTYNEKNKLTQK

-1862 NSKDFRDKAQQKMD
+1862 NSKEFRDKARQKMD
-1876 SYIYDFFKAA
+1876 SYIYDFFKSA

-1913 FIRVSAVPSG
+1913 FIRVSAIPSG

-1932 NLNEKVVEEHSTP
+1932 NLNEKVVEEHSKP
-1945 QNDIGHSMLNAA
+1945 QNNIGHSMLNAA
-1957 QDGRVDEQYKVVKA
+1957 QDGRVDEQYKVTKA
-1971 SYMQMSFLEVD
+1971 AYMQMSFLEVD
-1982 DGAVNDSGLKERMP
+1982 DNAVNDSGLKERMP
-1996 DVFYDKIVPKIID
+1996 DVYYDKIVPKIID
-2009 GSLDFPGGIASAIR
+2009 GSLVFPDGFASVIR
-2023 LAAAGTAYAPKDNG
+2023 IAAAGTAYAPKSNG
-2037 GRAVDLGKYYIP
+2037 GVAVDLGKYYMP
-2049 SIGMTLGQYFG
+2049 QVGMTLGKYFG
-2060 TDAIADKVAANTI
+2060 TDALTDKVAANTI

-2087 LASPIMYSRKI
+2087 LASPTMYSKKI

-2130 IATKGDEVI
+2130 IATKGDQTI
-2139 KISSDQWPIQGPDL
+2139 KISSEQWPIQGPDL

-2204 AIHGWLKSKGMNI
+2204 AIHGWLKSKGIDI

-2262 DVINQLDIK
+2262 DVIDQLDIK

-2297 QDLSGDLNLDVI
+2297 QDLSGDLSLDVI

-2323 AVEARNIGK
+2323 AVEAKNIGK

-2366 QFFKDKIMDPYA
+2366 QFFKDKIFDPYA

-2389 KAAVDYKQFKKQN
+2389 KAAVDYKEFKKQN
-2402 KEVVKRLK
+2402 KEVSKRLK
-2410 DKVEGTE
+2410 NNIEGTD
-2417 FTTEQAVR
+2417 FTTEQAIR
-2425 VYNYNQDGFDIPG
+2425 VYNYNQDGFDVPG
-2438 VSEAQKNK
+2438 INETQKNK

-2475 EPNDVGW
+2475 EPTDVGW

-2510 EQVFGKLGP
+2510 EQVFGKLGL

-2528 NKLEATFGSDYVE
+2528 NKLEATFGSNYVE

-2556 PAGQSRL
+2556 PAGQGRL
-2563 VNTFQDWINGSIA
+2563 VNTFQDWINGSIGA
-2576 STMFVNARSAVLQTL
+2576 TMFFNARSAALQTL

-2615 QYWTDFGMIFNS
+2615 QYWTDFGTIFNS

-2637 QQDVNAKEMV
+2637 QQDVNAREMV

-2662 YLLQKGFLPTQIADS
+2662 YMLQKGFLPTQIADS
-2677 FAIAAGGSTFY
+2677 FAIAAGGATFY

-2753 LMKRAAQDLVNK
+2753 LMKRAAQDLFNN
-2765 RGNATENVS
+2765 RGNQTENVS
-2774 KIIYYGAA
+2774 KILYYGAA

-2810 KKDSYGRVTN
+2810 KKDGYGRVTN

-2893 IKHMPKTSLD
+2893 IKYMPKTSLD

-2961 QDVIGAR
+2961 QDVVGA
-2968 KEIKEIKKKAKEEKK
+2968 KQEIKEIKKKAKEEKK
-2983 KLQQEE
+2983 KLQKEE

-2999 IKSNGK
+2999 IKSDGK
-3005 RCKIMIN
+3005 RCKIMVN

>member
-1 MEELYQALY
+1 MTEEKIKEIIQKMIDNNEPPEKIREFVKLAKAKMPKE
-10 DQGKYTKT
+10 DQT
-18 FEEFKA
+18 
-24 QFESE
+24 
-29 DNQQEL
+29 QE
-35 YSALNNSGD
+35 
-44 YTKSYEEFGSQFFG
+44 
-58 KVKKETT
+58 
-65 PQGDATA
+65 DATVK
-72 ESKSTASTSEPTSLD
+72 EEGTASTSETTSLD

-102 RTAEELKAD
+102 RTADELKAD

-136 QELLVTSADEMLK
+136 QELLVTSADEILK
-149 SQEVTEG
+149 AQEVTEG

-165 KEVNEY
+165 NEVNEY
-171 LKKAAIALNMPNA
+171 LKKVAIALNMPDA
-184 TSPEIEAELKRFM
+184 TAPEIEDALKRFM
-197 ERDDIIT
+197 ERDDIMT
-204 SETHGFSA
+204 SGEPYGFSA
-212 ERVAKH
+212 EKVAKH

-245 HESNIADG
+245 YESNIADG

-279 ALDGLTPKE
+279 ALDGLTPQE

-293 AQILNSEQFKKFE
+293 AQILNSEEFKEFE
-306 KEFVLDEEQLT
+306 KEFTLDQEQLT

-327 LNQKEVSLLEDRIQ
+327 LNQKEAILLEDRIQ
-341 TELQKNEKSGLLYD
+341 TQLQKNEKSGLLYD
-355 VGELLAKAD
+355 VGEVLSESVVANLPPYLQVLAKQELVELGLD
-364 SEEFSLPIPKSLRD
+364 RSFK
-378 KLTSRERER
+378 R
-387 DVRENVALKE
+387 DVKESVALKE
-397 LEGLDR
+397 LEGLNK
-403 RLKEKYSTLGVIGK
+403 RLKEKYSTIGVIGK
-417 DMNNILTQMKQLQE
+417 DMNNIYFQMKTLQE

-450 KANAKTYNNL
+450 KANAKIYNNL

-466 YQLKANDIYETLPP
+466 YQLKANEIYETLPP

-492 KAVTR
+492 NAVTR

-522 AADLVYQGIGEIANE
+522 VADLIYQMPKEFINE
-537 IDEISTL
+537 INEISTL

-557 KTKLTELNRSIDKW
+557 KTKLTELNRSIDEW
-571 QIDEI
+571 QDEEI

-588 IDSAG
+588 IDDVG
-593 SAIEWGANLFAGQI
+593 SAVEWGANLFAGQI

-614 VTGGS
+614 VTGGA

-661 NAAFTGTMEA
+661 NAGFTGTMEA
-671 LSERVTL
+671 LSESVTL
-678 SAVDKTKDVLGGI
+678 GAIDKTKDILGGI
-691 SRVSRNQGYFNY
+691 GRVSRNQGYFNY
-703 FKKNL
+703 FKKNI
-708 FTYDNV
+708 FTYDNI
-714 KATGKELFEEGFS
+714 KATGVELFEEGFS

-740 VSGDKSINLFDG
+740 ASGDKDINIFDG
-752 VPESFASGIVI
+752 VPEAFASGIVI

-771 LFAEFKKPFQ
+771 LFAELKRPFQ

-804 KLNETFQGQELAD
+804 KLNETFQGQELLD

-840 VKRIDVMDNAEKSEL
+840 VKRIDVMDNAEKAEL

-869 SGINSNADLNA
+869 SSINSNADLNA
-880 EQKKAEVDKLRNEF
+880 EQKKAEIDKLRNEF
-894 NELNKNKNK
+894 NDLNKNKNK

-960 SRAEVEDFTLESGG
+960 SKAEVEDFTLESGG

-1007 MQGIGMLNFIDGNA
+1007 MQGIGMLNFIDGRA

-1031 DGNGNLAG
+1031 DSKGNLAG

-1078 ERLGNVIDDII
+1078 ERLGNVVDDII

-1121 AFLTEFVRAN
+1121 TFLTEFVRAN

-1170 IKDYDVSIKNNKPNK
+1170 IKDYDVSVKNNKPNK
-1185 AIIRMMEKGAN
+1185 AIVRMMEKGAN

-1202 TRTPEQIKGETE
+1202 ARTPQERKDQMMYSK
-1214 FSRALESTVQSDP
+1214 ALDANLKNNP
-1227 DIKETF
+1227 DLKQTF
-1233 DKFTQ
+1233 DKHVQ
-1238 NADGTPKH
+1238 NPDGTKKYET
-1246 ASQQAWED
+1246 QED
-1254 SPDYWNAYFTIVE
+1254 FSASPDFTEAYFAMVE
-1267 GRALDGLIQ
+1267 GRSLDALIQ
-1276 HKMTEKGL
+1276 QGMTAKGL
-1284 PPAALREF
+1284 PPEALREF
-1292 TRKVKEKIGERFLP
+1292 TRKVKEELGRRFL
-1306 TVDKKTGEVKPDSG
+1306 TNYNLDK
-1320 YRVSNDSLFGWLTGV
+1320 NNSLFGWLTGV
-1335 AGGAGKSVIYRAKG
+1335 SGGAGMSIIYRAKG
-1349 DVMAEYKADP
+1349 DVMNQYKAEQQAD
-1359 TSTAPSLDAPIGD
+1359 TVSIDAPIGD
-1372 AGTVADIIPD
+1372 AGTVADIISD

-1574 EQKKKTRVTQKQLF
+1574 EQKKKTKVTQKQLF
-1588 DLFGINEDGTFRPG
+1588 DLFGINEDGTFKSG

-1611 LVVQMAQVTANQQT
+1611 LVVQMAQLTANQQT

-1738 VVIPKVTMYKLDPK
+1738 VVIPKMTVFKE
-1752 TGEINIDK
+1752 GAVDK

-1786 AGRIVNSFLHVN
+1786 ASRILNTFVHVN

-1810 GGVVKAGFFK
+1810 GGVVRGGLFK
-1820 TVPEFDKRINKT
+1820 TVSEFDARVNKT
-1832 TESQV
+1832 TEPQV
-1837 TENFD
+1837 TEKFD
-1842 VWRDSYNEKNKLTQK
+1842 VWRDTYNEKNKLTQK

-1862 NSKDFRDKAQQKMD
+1862 NSKEFRDKARQKMD
-1876 SYIYDFFKAA
+1876 SYIYDFFKSA

-1913 FIRVSAVPSG
+1913 FIRVSAIPSG

-1932 NLNEKVVEEHSTP
+1932 NLNEKVVEEHSKP
-1945 QNDIGHSMLNAA
+1945 QNNIGHSMLNAA
-1957 QDGRVDEQYKVVKA
+1957 QDGRVDEQYKVTKA
-1971 SYMQMSFLEVD
+1971 AYMQMSFLEVD
-1982 DGAVNDSGLKERMP
+1982 DNAVNDSGLKERMP
-1996 DVFYDKIVPKIID
+1996 DVYYDKIVPKIID
-2009 GSLDFPGGIASAIR
+2009 GSLVFPDGFASVIR
-2023 LAAAGTAYAPKDNG
+2023 IAAAGTAYAPKSNG
-2037 GRAVDLGKYYIP
+2037 GVAVDLGKYYMP
-2049 SIGMTLGQYFG
+2049 QVGMTLGKYFG
-2060 TDAIADKVAANTI
+2060 TDALTDKVAANTI

-2087 LASPIMYSRKI
+2087 LASPTMYSKKI

-2130 IATKGDEVI
+2130 IATKGDQTI
-2139 KISSDQWPIQGPDL
+2139 KISSEQWPIQGPDL

-2204 AIHGWLKSKGMNI
+2204 AIHGWLKSKGIDI

-2262 DVINQLDIK
+2262 DVIDQLDIK

-2297 QDLSGDLNLDVI
+2297 QDLSGDLSLDVI

-2323 AVEARNIGK
+2323 AVEAKNIGK

-2366 QFFKDKIMDPYA
+2366 QFFKDKIFDPYA

-2389 KAAVDYKQFKKQN
+2389 KAAVDYKEFKKQN
-2402 KEVVKRLK
+2402 KEVSKRLK
-2410 DKVEGTE
+2410 NNIEGTD
-2417 FTTEQAVR
+2417 FTTEQAIR
-2425 VYNYNQDGFDIPG
+2425 VYNYNQDGFDVPG
-2438 VSEAQKNK
+2438 INETQKNK

-2475 EPNDVGW
+2475 EPTDVGW

-2510 EQVFGKLGP
+2510 EQVFGKLGL

-2528 NKLEATFGSDYVE
+2528 NKLEATFGSNYVE

-2556 PAGQSRL
+2556 PAGQGRL
-2563 VNTFQDWINGSIA
+2563 VNTFQDWINGSIGA
-2576 STMFVNARSAVLQTL
+2576 TMFFNARSAALQTL

-2615 QYWTDFGMIFNS
+2615 QYWTDFGTIFNS

-2637 QQDVNAKEMV
+2637 QQDVNAREMV

-2662 YLLQKGFLPTQIADS
+2662 YMLQKGFLPTQIADS
-2677 FAIAAGGSTFY
+2677 FAIAAGGATFY

-2753 LMKRAAQDLVNK
+2753 LMKRAAQDLFNN
-2765 RGNATENVS
+2765 RGNQTENVS
-2774 KIIYYGAA
+2774 KILYYGAA

-2810 KKDSYGRVTN
+2810 KKDGYGRVTN

-2893 IKHMPKTSLD
+2893 IKYMPKTSLD

-2961 QDVIGAR
+2961 QDVVGA
-2968 KEIKEIKKKAKEEKK
+2968 KQEIKEIKKKAKEEKK
-2983 KLQQEE
+2983 KLQKEE

-2999 IKSNGK
+2999 IKSDGK
-3005 RCKIMIN
+3005 RCKIMVN

>member
-1 MEELYQALY
+1 MTEEKIKEIIQKMIDNNEPPEKIREFVKLAKAKMPKE
-10 DQGKYTKT
+10 DQT
-18 FEEFKA
+18 
-24 QFESE
+24 
-29 DNQQEL
+29 QE
-35 YSALNNSGD
+35 
-44 YTKSYEEFGSQFFG
+44 
-58 KVKKETT
+58 
-65 PQGDATA
+65 DATVK
-72 ESKSTASTSEPTSLD
+72 EEGTASTSETTSLD

-102 RTAEELKAD
+102 RTADELKAD

-136 QELLVTSADEMLK
+136 QELLVTSADEILK
-149 SQEVTEG
+149 AQEVTEG

-165 KEVNEY
+165 NEVNEY
-171 LKKAAIALNMPNA
+171 LKKVAIALNMPDA
-184 TSPEIEAELKRFM
+184 TAPEIEDALKRFM
-197 ERDDIIT
+197 ERDDIMT
-204 SETHGFSA
+204 SGEPYGFSA
-212 ERVAKH
+212 EKVAKH

-245 HESNIADG
+245 YESNIADG

-293 AQILNSEQFKKFE
+293 AQILNSEEFKEFE
-306 KEFVLDEEQLT
+306 KEFTLDQEQLT

-327 LNQKEVSLLEDRIQ
+327 LNQKEAILLEDRIQ
-341 TELQKNEKSGLLYD
+341 TQLQKNEKSGLLYD
-355 VGELLAKAD
+355 VGEVLSESVVANLPPYLQVLAKQELVELGLD
-364 SEEFSLPIPKSLRD
+364 RSFK
-378 KLTSRERER
+378 R
-387 DVRENVALKE
+387 DVKESVALKE
-397 LEGLDR
+397 LEGLNK

-417 DMNNILTQMKQLQE
+417 DMNNIYVQMKTLQE

-450 KANAKTYNNL
+450 KANAKIYNNL

-492 KAVTR
+492 NAVTR

-522 AADLVYQGIGEIANE
+522 VADLIYQMPKEFINE
-537 IDEISTL
+537 INEISTL

-557 KTKLTELNRSIDKW
+557 KTKLTELNRSIDEW
-571 QIDEI
+571 QDEEI

-588 IDSAG
+588 IDDVG
-593 SAIEWGANLFAGQI
+593 SAVEWGANLFAGQI

-614 VTGGS
+614 VTGGA

-661 NAAFTGTMEA
+661 NAGFTGTMEA
-671 LSERVTL
+671 LSESVTL
-678 SAVDKTKDVLGGI
+678 GAIDKTKDILGGI
-691 SRVSRNQGYFNY
+691 GRVSRNQGYFNY
-703 FKKNL
+703 FKKNI
-708 FTYDNV
+708 FTYDNI
-714 KATGKELFEEGFS
+714 KATGVELFEEGFS

-740 VSGDKSINLFDG
+740 ASGDKDINIFDG
-752 VPESFASGIVI
+752 VPEAFASGIVI

-771 LFAEFKKPFQ
+771 LFAELKRPFQ

-804 KLNETFQGQELAD
+804 KLNETFQGQELLD

-840 VKRIDVMDNAEKSEL
+840 VKRIDVMDNAEKAEL

-869 SGINSNADLNA
+869 SSINSNADLNA
-880 EQKKAEVDKLRNEF
+880 EQKKVEIDKLRNEF
-894 NELNKNKNK
+894 NDLNKNKNK

-960 SRAEVEDFTLESGG
+960 SKAEVEDFTLESGG

-1007 MQGIGMLNFIDGNA
+1007 MQGIGMLNFIDGRA

-1031 DGNGNLAG
+1031 DSKGNLAG

-1078 ERLGNVIDDII
+1078 ERLGNVVDDII

-1121 AFLTEFVRAN
+1121 TFLTEFVRAN

-1170 IKDYDVSIKNNKPNK
+1170 IKDYDVSVKNNKPNK
-1185 AIIRMMEKGAN
+1185 AIVRMMEKGAN

-1202 TRTPEQIKGETE
+1202 ARTPQERKDQMMYSK
-1214 FSRALESTVQSDP
+1214 ALDANLKNNP
-1227 DIKETF
+1227 DLKQTF
-1233 DKFTQ
+1233 DKHVQ
-1238 NADGTPKH
+1238 NPDGTKKYET
-1246 ASQQAWED
+1246 QED
-1254 SPDYWNAYFTIVE
+1254 FSASPDFTEAYFAMVE
-1267 GRALDGLIQ
+1267 GRSLDALIQ
-1276 HKMTEKGL
+1276 QGMTAKGL
-1284 PPAALREF
+1284 PPEALREF
-1292 TRKVKEKIGERFLP
+1292 TRKVKEELGRRFL
-1306 TVDKKTGEVKPDSG
+1306 TNYNLDK
-1320 YRVSNDSLFGWLTGV
+1320 NNSLFGWLTGV
-1335 AGGAGKSVIYRAKG
+1335 SGGAGMSIIYRAKG
-1349 DVMAEYKADP
+1349 DVMNQYKAEQQAD
-1359 TSTAPSLDAPIGD
+1359 TVSIDAPIGD
-1372 AGTVADIIPD
+1372 AGTVADIISD

-1574 EQKKKTRVTQKQLF
+1574 EQKKKTKVTQKQLF
-1588 DLFGINEDGTFRPG
+1588 DLFGINEDGTFKSG

-1738 VVIPKVTMYKLDPK
+1738 VVIPKMTVFKE
-1752 TGEINIDK
+1752 GAVDK

-1786 AGRIVNSFLHVN
+1786 ASRILNTFVHVN

-1810 GGVVKAGFFK
+1810 GGVVRGGLFK
-1820 TVPEFDKRINKT
+1820 TVSEFDARVNKT
-1832 TESQV
+1832 TEPQV
-1837 TENFD
+1837 TEKFD
-1842 VWRDSYNEKNKLTQK
+1842 VWRDTYNEKNKLTQK

-1862 NSKDFRDKAQQKMD
+1862 NSKEFRDKARQKMD
-1876 SYIYDFFKAA
+1876 SYIYDFFKSA

-1913 FIRVSAVPSG
+1913 FIRVSAIPSG

-1932 NLNEKVVEEHSTP
+1932 NLNEKVVEEHSKP
-1945 QNDIGHSMLNAA
+1945 QNNIGHSMLNAA
-1957 QDGRVDEQYKVVKA
+1957 QDGRVDEQYKVTKA
-1971 SYMQMSFLEVD
+1971 AYMQMSFLEVD
-1982 DGAVNDSGLKERMP
+1982 DNAVNDSGLKERMP
-1996 DVFYDKIVPKIID
+1996 DVYYDKIVPKIID
-2009 GSLDFPGGIASAIR
+2009 GSLVFPDGFASVIR
-2023 LAAAGTAYAPKDNG
+2023 IAAAGTAYAPKSNG
-2037 GRAVDLGKYYIP
+2037 GVAVDLGKYYMP
-2049 SIGMTLGQYFG
+2049 QVGMTLGKYFG
-2060 TDAIADKVAANTI
+2060 TDALTDKVAANTI

-2087 LASPIMYSRKI
+2087 LASPTMYSKKI

-2130 IATKGDEVI
+2130 IATKGDQTI
-2139 KISSDQWPIQGPDL
+2139 KISSEQWPIQGPDL

-2204 AIHGWLKSKGMNI
+2204 AIHGWLKSKGIDI

-2262 DVINQLDIK
+2262 DVIDQLDIK

-2297 QDLSGDLNLDVI
+2297 QDLSGDLSLDVI

-2323 AVEARNIGK
+2323 AVEAKNIGK

-2366 QFFKDKIMDPYA
+2366 QFFKDKIFDPYA

-2389 KAAVDYKQFKKQN
+2389 KAAVDYKEFKKQN
-2402 KEVVKRLK
+2402 KEVSKRLK
-2410 DKVEGTE
+2410 NNIEGTD
-2417 FTTEQAVR
+2417 FTTEQAIR
-2425 VYNYNQDGFDIPG
+2425 VYNYNQDGFDVPG
-2438 VSEAQKNK
+2438 INETQKNK

-2475 EPNDVGW
+2475 EPTDVGW

-2510 EQVFGKLGP
+2510 EQVFGKLGL

-2528 NKLEATFGSDYVE
+2528 NKLEATFGSNYVE

-2556 PAGQSRL
+2556 PAGQGRL
-2563 VNTFQDWINGSIA
+2563 VNTFQDWINGSIGA
-2576 STMFVNARSAVLQTL
+2576 TMFFNARSAALQTL

-2615 QYWTDFGMIFNS
+2615 QYWTDFGTIFNS

-2637 QQDVNAKEMV
+2637 QQDVNAREMV

-2662 YLLQKGFLPTQIADS
+2662 YMLQKGFLPTQIADS
-2677 FAIAAGGSTFY
+2677 FAIAAGGATFY

-2753 LMKRAAQDLVNK
+2753 LMKRAAQDLFNN
-2765 RGNATENVS
+2765 RGNQTENVS
-2774 KIIYYGAA
+2774 KILYYGAA

-2810 KKDSYGRVTN
+2810 KKDGYGRVTN

-2893 IKHMPKTSLD
+2893 IKYMPKTSLD

-2961 QDVIGAR
+2961 QDVVGA
-2968 KEIKEIKKKAKEEKK
+2968 KQEIKEIKKKAKEEKK
-2983 KLQQEE
+2983 KLQKEE

-2999 IKSNGK
+2999 IKSDGK
-3005 RCKIMIN
+3005 RCKIMVN

>member
-1 MEELYQALY
+1 MTEEKIKEIIQKMIDNNEPPEKIREFVKLAKAKMPKE
-10 DQGKYTKT
+10 DQT
-18 FEEFKA
+18 
-24 QFESE
+24 
-29 DNQQEL
+29 QE
-35 YSALNNSGD
+35 
-44 YTKSYEEFGSQFFG
+44 
-58 KVKKETT
+58 
-65 PQGDATA
+65 DATVK
-72 ESKSTASTSEPTSLD
+72 EEGTASTSETTSLD

-102 RTAEELKAD
+102 RTADELKAD

-136 QELLVTSADEMLK
+136 QELLVTSADEILK
-149 SQEVTEG
+149 AQEVTEG

-165 KEVNEY
+165 NEVNEY
-171 LKKAAIALNMPNA
+171 LKKVAIALNMPDA
-184 TSPEIEAELKRFM
+184 TAPEIEDALKRFM
-197 ERDDIIT
+197 ERDDIMT
-204 SETHGFSA
+204 SGEPYGFSA
-212 ERVAKH
+212 EKVAKH

-245 HESNIADG
+245 YESNIADG

-293 AQILNSEQFKKFE
+293 AQILNSEEFKEFE
-306 KEFVLDEEQLT
+306 KEFTLDQEQLT

-327 LNQKEVSLLEDRIQ
+327 LNQKEAILLEDRIQ
-341 TELQKNEKSGLLYD
+341 TQLQKNEKSGLLYD
-355 VGELLAKAD
+355 VGEVLSESVVANLPPYLQVLAKQELVELGLD
-364 SEEFSLPIPKSLRD
+364 RSFK
-378 KLTSRERER
+378 R
-387 DVRENVALKE
+387 DVKESVALKE
-397 LEGLDR
+397 LEGLNK
-403 RLKEKYSTLGVIGK
+403 RLKEKYSTIGVIGK
-417 DMNNILTQMKQLQE
+417 DMNNIYFQMKTLQE

-450 KANAKTYNNL
+450 KANAKIYNNL

-492 KAVTR
+492 NAVTR

-522 AADLVYQGIGEIANE
+522 VADLIYQMPKEFINE
-537 IDEISTL
+537 INEISTL

-557 KTKLTELNRSIDKW
+557 KTKLTELNRSIDEW
-571 QIDEI
+571 QDEEI

-588 IDSAG
+588 IDDVG
-593 SAIEWGANLFAGQI
+593 SAVEWGANLFAGQI

-614 VTGGS
+614 VTGGA

-661 NAAFTGTMEA
+661 NAGFTGTMEA
-671 LSERVTL
+671 LSESVTL
-678 SAVDKTKDVLGGI
+678 GAIDKTKDILGGI
-691 SRVSRNQGYFNY
+691 GRVSRNQGYFNY
-703 FKKNL
+703 FKKNI
-708 FTYDNV
+708 FTYDNI
-714 KATGKELFEEGFS
+714 KATGVELFEEGFS

-740 VSGDKSINLFDG
+740 ASGDKDINIFDG
-752 VPESFASGIVI
+752 VPEAFASGIVI

-771 LFAEFKKPFQ
+771 LFAELKRPFQ

-804 KLNETFQGQELAD
+804 KLNETFQGQELLD

-840 VKRIDVMDNAEKSEL
+840 VKRIDVMDNAEKAEL

-869 SGINSNADLNA
+869 SSINSNADLNA
-880 EQKKAEVDKLRNEF
+880 EQKKVEIDKLRNEF
-894 NELNKNKNK
+894 NDLNKNKNK

-960 SRAEVEDFTLESGG
+960 SKAEVEDFTLESGG

-1007 MQGIGMLNFIDGNA
+1007 MQGIGMLNFIDGRA

-1031 DGNGNLAG
+1031 DSKGNLAG

-1078 ERLGNVIDDII
+1078 ERLGNVVDDII

-1121 AFLTEFVRAN
+1121 TFLTEFVRAN

-1170 IKDYDVSIKNNKPNK
+1170 IKDYDVSVKNNKPNK
-1185 AIIRMMEKGAN
+1185 AIVRMMEKGAN

-1202 TRTPEQIKGETE
+1202 ARTPQERKDQMMYSK
-1214 FSRALESTVQSDP
+1214 ALDANLKNNP
-1227 DIKETF
+1227 DLKQTF
-1233 DKFTQ
+1233 DKHVQ
-1238 NADGTPKH
+1238 NPDGTKKYET
-1246 ASQQAWED
+1246 QED
-1254 SPDYWNAYFTIVE
+1254 FSASPDFTEAYFAMVE
-1267 GRALDGLIQ
+1267 GRSLDALIQ
-1276 HKMTEKGL
+1276 QGMTAKGL
-1284 PPAALREF
+1284 PPEALREF
-1292 TRKVKEKIGERFLP
+1292 TRKVKEELGRRFL
-1306 TVDKKTGEVKPDSG
+1306 TNYNLDK
-1320 YRVSNDSLFGWLTGV
+1320 NNSLFGWLTGV
-1335 AGGAGKSVIYRAKG
+1335 SGGAGMSIIYRAKG
-1349 DVMAEYKADP
+1349 DVMNQYKAEQQAD
-1359 TSTAPSLDAPIGD
+1359 TVSIDAPIGD
-1372 AGTVADIIPD
+1372 AGTVADIISD

-1588 DLFGINEDGTFRPG
+1588 DLFGINEDGTFKSG

-1611 LVVQMAQVTANQQT
+1611 LVVQMAQLTANQQT

-1738 VVIPKVTMYKLDPK
+1738 VVIPKMTVFKE
-1752 TGEINIDK
+1752 GAVDK

-1786 AGRIVNSFLHVN
+1786 ASRILNTFVHVN

-1810 GGVVKAGFFK
+1810 GGVVRGGLFK
-1820 TVPEFDKRINKT
+1820 TVSEFDARVNKT
-1832 TESQV
+1832 TEPQV
-1837 TENFD
+1837 TEKFD
-1842 VWRDSYNEKNKLTQK
+1842 VWRDTYNEKNKLTQK

-1862 NSKDFRDKAQQKMD
+1862 NSKEFRDKARQKMD
-1876 SYIYDFFKAA
+1876 SYIYDFFKSA

-1913 FIRVSAVPSG
+1913 FIRVSAIPSG

-1932 NLNEKVVEEHSTP
+1932 NLNEKVVEEHSKP
-1945 QNDIGHSMLNAA
+1945 QNNIGHSMLNAA
-1957 QDGRVDEQYKVVKA
+1957 QDGRVDEQYKVTKA
-1971 SYMQMSFLEVD
+1971 AYMQMSFLEVD
-1982 DGAVNDSGLKERMP
+1982 DNAVNDSGLKERMP
-1996 DVFYDKIVPKIID
+1996 DVYYDKIVPKIID
-2009 GSLDFPGGIASAIR
+2009 GSLVFPDGFASVIR
-2023 LAAAGTAYAPKDNG
+2023 IAAAGTAYAPKSNG
-2037 GRAVDLGKYYIP
+2037 GVAVDLGKYYMP
-2049 SIGMTLGQYFG
+2049 QVGMTLGKYFG
-2060 TDAIADKVAANTI
+2060 TDALTDKVAANTI

-2087 LASPIMYSRKI
+2087 LASPTMYSKKI

-2130 IATKGDEVI
+2130 IATKGDQTI
-2139 KISSDQWPIQGPDL
+2139 KISSEQWPIQGPDL

-2204 AIHGWLKSKGMNI
+2204 AIHGWLKSKGIDI

-2262 DVINQLDIK
+2262 DVIDQLDIK

-2297 QDLSGDLNLDVI
+2297 QDLSGDLSLDVI

-2323 AVEARNIGK
+2323 AVEAKNIGK

-2366 QFFKDKIMDPYA
+2366 QFFKDKIFDPYA

-2389 KAAVDYKQFKKQN
+2389 KAAVDYKEFKKQN
-2402 KEVVKRLK
+2402 KEVSKRLK
-2410 DKVEGTE
+2410 NNIEGTD
-2417 FTTEQAVR
+2417 FTTEQAIR
-2425 VYNYNQDGFDIPG
+2425 VYNYNQDGFDVPG
-2438 VSEAQKNK
+2438 INETQKNK

-2475 EPNDVGW
+2475 EPTDVGW

-2510 EQVFGKLGP
+2510 EQVFGKLGL

-2528 NKLEATFGSDYVE
+2528 NKLEATFGSNYVE

-2556 PAGQSRL
+2556 PAGQGRL
-2563 VNTFQDWINGSIA
+2563 VNTFQDWINGSIGA
-2576 STMFVNARSAVLQTL
+2576 TMFFNARSAALQTL

-2615 QYWTDFGMIFNS
+2615 QYWTDFGTIFNS

-2637 QQDVNAKEMV
+2637 QQDVNAREMV

-2662 YLLQKGFLPTQIADS
+2662 YMLQKGFLPTQIADS
-2677 FAIAAGGSTFY
+2677 FAIAAGGATFY

-2753 LMKRAAQDLVNK
+2753 LMKRAAQDLFNN
-2765 RGNATENVS
+2765 RGNQTENVS
-2774 KIIYYGAA
+2774 KILYYGAA

-2810 KKDSYGRVTN
+2810 KKDGYGRVTN

-2893 IKHMPKTSLD
+2893 IKYMPKTSLD

-2961 QDVIGAR
+2961 QDVVGA
-2968 KEIKEIKKKAKEEKK
+2968 KQEIKEIKKKAKEEKK
-2983 KLQQEE
+2983 KLQKEE

-2999 IKSNGK
+2999 IKSDGK
-3005 RCKIMIN
+3005 RCKIMVN

>member
-1 MEELYQALY
+1 MTEEKIKEIIQKMIDNNEPPEKIREFVKLAKAKMPKE
-10 DQGKYTKT
+10 DQT
-18 FEEFKA
+18 
-24 QFESE
+24 
-29 DNQQEL
+29 QE
-35 YSALNNSGD
+35 
-44 YTKSYEEFGSQFFG
+44 
-58 KVKKETT
+58 
-65 PQGDATA
+65 DATVK
-72 ESKSTASTSEPTSLD
+72 EEGTASTSETTSLD

-102 RTAEELKAD
+102 RTADELKAD

-136 QELLVTSADEMLK
+136 QELLVTSADEILK
-149 SQEVTEG
+149 AQEVTEG

-165 KEVNEY
+165 NEVNEY
-171 LKKAAIALNMPNA
+171 LKKVAIALNMPDA
-184 TSPEIEAELKRFM
+184 TAPEIEDALKRFM
-197 ERDDIIT
+197 ERDDIMT
-204 SETHGFSA
+204 SGEPYGFSA
-212 ERVAKH
+212 EKVAKH

-245 HESNIADG
+245 YESNIADG

-293 AQILNSEQFKKFE
+293 AQILNSEEFKEFE
-306 KEFVLDEEQLT
+306 KEFTLDQEQLT

-327 LNQKEVSLLEDRIQ
+327 LNQKEAILLEDRIQ
-341 TELQKNEKSGLLYD
+341 TQLQKNEKSGLLYD
-355 VGELLAKAD
+355 VGEVLSESVVANLPPYLQVLAKQELVELGLD
-364 SEEFSLPIPKSLRD
+364 RSFK
-378 KLTSRERER
+378 R
-387 DVRENVALKE
+387 DVKESVALKE
-397 LEGLDR
+397 LEGLNK

-417 DMNNILTQMKQLQE
+417 DMNNIYVQMKTLQE

-450 KANAKTYNNL
+450 KANAKIYNNL

-466 YQLKANDIYETLPP
+466 YQLKANEIYETLPP

-492 KAVTR
+492 NAVTR

-522 AADLVYQGIGEIANE
+522 VADLIYQMPKEFINE
-537 IDEISTL
+537 INEISTL

-557 KTKLTELNRSIDKW
+557 KTKLTELNRSIDEW
-571 QIDEI
+571 QDEEI

-588 IDSAG
+588 IDDVG
-593 SAIEWGANLFAGQI
+593 SAVEWGANLFAGQI

-614 VTGGS
+614 VTGGA

-661 NAAFTGTMEA
+661 NAGFTGTMEA
-671 LSERVTL
+671 LSESVTL
-678 SAVDKTKDVLGGI
+678 GAIDKTKDILGGI
-691 SRVSRNQGYFNY
+691 GRVSRNQGYFNY
-703 FKKNL
+703 FKKNI
-708 FTYDNV
+708 FTYDNI
-714 KATGKELFEEGFS
+714 KATGVELFEEGFS

-740 VSGDKSINLFDG
+740 ASGDKDINIFDG
-752 VPESFASGIVI
+752 VPEAFASGIVI

-771 LFAEFKKPFQ
+771 LFAELKRPFQ

-804 KLNETFQGQELAD
+804 KLNETFQGQELLD

-840 VKRIDVMDNAEKSEL
+840 VKRIDVMDNAEKAEL

-869 SGINSNADLNA
+869 SSINSNADLNA
-880 EQKKAEVDKLRNEF
+880 EQKKVEIDKLRNEF
-894 NELNKNKNK
+894 NDLNKNKNK

-960 SRAEVEDFTLESGG
+960 SKAEVEDFTLESGG

-1007 MQGIGMLNFIDGNA
+1007 MQGIGMLNFIDGRA

-1031 DGNGNLAG
+1031 DSKGNLAG

-1078 ERLGNVIDDII
+1078 ERLGNVVDDII

-1121 AFLTEFVRAN
+1121 TFLTEFVRAN

-1170 IKDYDVSIKNNKPNK
+1170 IKDYDVSVKNNKPNK
-1185 AIIRMMEKGAN
+1185 AIVRMMEKGAN

-1202 TRTPEQIKGETE
+1202 ARTPQERKDQMMYSK
-1214 FSRALESTVQSDP
+1214 ALDANLKNNP
-1227 DIKETF
+1227 DLKQTF
-1233 DKFTQ
+1233 DKHVQ
-1238 NADGTPKH
+1238 NPDGTKKYET
-1246 ASQQAWED
+1246 QED
-1254 SPDYWNAYFTIVE
+1254 FSASPDFTEAYFAMVE
-1267 GRALDGLIQ
+1267 GRSLDALIQ
-1276 HKMTEKGL
+1276 QGMTAKGL
-1284 PPAALREF
+1284 PPEALREF
-1292 TRKVKEKIGERFLP
+1292 TRKVKEELGRRFL
-1306 TVDKKTGEVKPDSG
+1306 TNYNLDK
-1320 YRVSNDSLFGWLTGV
+1320 NNSLFGWLTGV
-1335 AGGAGKSVIYRAKG
+1335 SGGAGMSIIYRAKG
-1349 DVMAEYKADP
+1349 DVMNQYKAEQQAD
-1359 TSTAPSLDAPIGD
+1359 TVSIDAPIGD
-1372 AGTVADIIPD
+1372 AGTVADIISD

-1574 EQKKKTRVTQKQLF
+1574 EQKKKTKVTQKQLF
-1588 DLFGINEDGTFRPG
+1588 DLFGINEDGTFKSG

-1611 LVVQMAQVTANQQT
+1611 LVVQMAQLTANQQT

-1738 VVIPKVTMYKLDPK
+1738 VVIPKMTVFKE
-1752 TGEINIDK
+1752 GAVDK

-1786 AGRIVNSFLHVN
+1786 ASRILNTFVHVN

-1810 GGVVKAGFFK
+1810 GGVVRGGLFK
-1820 TVPEFDKRINKT
+1820 TVSEFDARVNKT
-1832 TESQV
+1832 TEPQV
-1837 TENFD
+1837 TEKFD
-1842 VWRDSYNEKNKLTQK
+1842 VWRDTYNEKNKLTQK

-1862 NSKDFRDKAQQKMD
+1862 NSKEFRDKARQKMD
-1876 SYIYDFFKAA
+1876 SYIYDFFKSA

-1913 FIRVSAVPSG
+1913 FIRVSAIPSG

-1932 NLNEKVVEEHSTP
+1932 NLNEKVVEEHSKP
-1945 QNDIGHSMLNAA
+1945 QNNIGHSMLNAA
-1957 QDGRVDEQYKVVKA
+1957 QDGRVDEQYKVTKA
-1971 SYMQMSFLEVD
+1971 AYMQMSFLEVD
-1982 DGAVNDSGLKERMP
+1982 DNAVNDSGLKERMP
-1996 DVFYDKIVPKIID
+1996 DVYYDKIVPKIID
-2009 GSLDFPGGIASAIR
+2009 GSLVFPDGFASVIR
-2023 LAAAGTAYAPKDNG
+2023 IAAAGTAYAPKSNG
-2037 GRAVDLGKYYIP
+2037 GVAVDLGKYYMP
-2049 SIGMTLGQYFG
+2049 QVGMTLGKYFG
-2060 TDAIADKVAANTI
+2060 TDALTDKVAANTI

-2087 LASPIMYSRKI
+2087 LASPTMYSKKI

-2130 IATKGDEVI
+2130 IATKGDQTI
-2139 KISSDQWPIQGPDL
+2139 KISSEQWPIQGPDL

-2204 AIHGWLKSKGMNI
+2204 AIHGWLKSKGIDI

-2262 DVINQLDIK
+2262 DVIDQLDIK

-2297 QDLSGDLNLDVI
+2297 QDLSGDLSLDVI

-2323 AVEARNIGK
+2323 AVEAKNIGK

-2366 QFFKDKIMDPYA
+2366 QFFKDKIFDPYA

-2389 KAAVDYKQFKKQN
+2389 KAAVDYKEFKKQN
-2402 KEVVKRLK
+2402 KEVSKRLK
-2410 DKVEGTE
+2410 NNIEGTD
-2417 FTTEQAVR
+2417 FTTEQAIR
-2425 VYNYNQDGFDIPG
+2425 VYNYNQDGFDVPG
-2438 VSEAQKNK
+2438 INETQKNK

-2475 EPNDVGW
+2475 EPTDVGW

-2510 EQVFGKLGP
+2510 EQVFGKLGL

-2528 NKLEATFGSDYVE
+2528 NKLEATFGSNYVE

-2556 PAGQSRL
+2556 PAGQGRL
-2563 VNTFQDWINGSIA
+2563 VNTFQDWINGSIGA
-2576 STMFVNARSAVLQTL
+2576 TMFFNARSAALQTL

-2615 QYWTDFGMIFNS
+2615 QYWTDFGTIFNS

-2637 QQDVNAKEMV
+2637 QQDVNAREMV

-2662 YLLQKGFLPTQIADS
+2662 YMLQKGFLPTQIADS
-2677 FAIAAGGSTFY
+2677 FAIAAGGATFY

-2753 LMKRAAQDLVNK
+2753 LMKRAAQDLFNN
-2765 RGNATENVS
+2765 RGNQTENVS
-2774 KIIYYGAA
+2774 KILYYGAA

-2810 KKDSYGRVTN
+2810 KKDGYGRVTN

-2893 IKHMPKTSLD
+2893 IKYMPKTSLD

-2961 QDVIGAR
+2961 QDVVGA
-2968 KEIKEIKKKAKEEKK
+2968 KQEIKEIKKKAKEEKK
-2983 KLQQEE
+2983 KLQKEE

-2999 IKSNGK
+2999 IKSDGK
-3005 RCKIMIN
+3005 RCKIMVN

>member
-1 MEELYQALY
+1 MTEEKIKEIIQKMIDNNEPPEKIREFVKLAKAKMPKE
-10 DQGKYTKT
+10 DQT
-18 FEEFKA
+18 
-24 QFESE
+24 
-29 DNQQEL
+29 QE
-35 YSALNNSGD
+35 
-44 YTKSYEEFGSQFFG
+44 
-58 KVKKETT
+58 
-65 PQGDATA
+65 DATVK
-72 ESKSTASTSEPTSLD
+72 EEGTASTSETTSLD

-102 RTAEELKAD
+102 RTADELKAD

-136 QELLVTSADEMLK
+136 QELLVTSADEILK
-149 SQEVTEG
+149 AQEVTEG

-165 KEVNEY
+165 NEVNEY
-171 LKKAAIALNMPNA
+171 LKKVAIALNMPDA
-184 TSPEIEAELKRFM
+184 TAPEIEDALKRFM
-197 ERDDIIT
+197 ERDDIMT
-204 SETHGFSA
+204 SGEPYGFSA
-212 ERVAKH
+212 EKVAKH

-245 HESNIADG
+245 YESNIADG

-293 AQILNSEQFKKFE
+293 AQILNSEEFKEFE
-306 KEFVLDEEQLT
+306 KEFTLDQEQLT

-327 LNQKEVSLLEDRIQ
+327 LNQKEAILLEDRIQ
-341 TELQKNEKSGLLYD
+341 TQLQKNEKSGLLYD
-355 VGELLAKAD
+355 VGEVLSESVVANLPPYLQVLAKQELVELGLD
-364 SEEFSLPIPKSLRD
+364 RSFK
-378 KLTSRERER
+378 R
-387 DVRENVALKE
+387 DVKESVALKE
-397 LEGLDR
+397 LEGLNK
-403 RLKEKYSTLGVIGK
+403 RLKEKYSTIGVIGK
-417 DMNNILTQMKQLQE
+417 DMNNIYFQMKTLQE

-450 KANAKTYNNL
+450 KANAKIYNNL

-466 YQLKANDIYETLPP
+466 YQLKANEIYETLPP

-492 KAVTR
+492 NAVTR

-522 AADLVYQGIGEIANE
+522 VADLIYQMPKEFINE
-537 IDEISTL
+537 INEISTL

-557 KTKLTELNRSIDKW
+557 KTKLTELNRSIDEW
-571 QIDEI
+571 QDEEI

-588 IDSAG
+588 IDDVG
-593 SAIEWGANLFAGQI
+593 SAVEWGANLFAGQI

-614 VTGGS
+614 VTGGA

-661 NAAFTGTMEA
+661 NAGFTGTMEA
-671 LSERVTL
+671 LSESVTL
-678 SAVDKTKDVLGGI
+678 GAIDKTKDILGGI
-691 SRVSRNQGYFNY
+691 GRVSRNQGYFNY
-703 FKKNL
+703 FKKNI
-708 FTYDNV
+708 FTYDNI
-714 KATGKELFEEGFS
+714 KATGVELFEEGFS

-740 VSGDKSINLFDG
+740 ASGDKDINIFDG
-752 VPESFASGIVI
+752 VPEAFASGIVI

-771 LFAEFKKPFQ
+771 LFAELKRPFQ

-804 KLNETFQGQELAD
+804 KLNETFQGQELLD

-840 VKRIDVMDNAEKSEL
+840 VKRIDVMDNAEKAEL

-869 SGINSNADLNA
+869 SSINSNADLNA
-880 EQKKAEVDKLRNEF
+880 EQKKVEIDKLRNEF
-894 NELNKNKNK
+894 NDLNKNKNK

-960 SRAEVEDFTLESGG
+960 SKAEVEDFTLESGG

-1007 MQGIGMLNFIDGNA
+1007 MQGIGMLNFIDGRA

-1031 DGNGNLAG
+1031 DSKGNLAG

-1078 ERLGNVIDDII
+1078 ERLGNVVDDII

-1121 AFLTEFVRAN
+1121 TFLTEFVRAN

-1170 IKDYDVSIKNNKPNK
+1170 IKDYDVSVKNNKPNK
-1185 AIIRMMEKGAN
+1185 AIVRMMEKGAN

-1202 TRTPEQIKGETE
+1202 ARTPQERKDQMMYSK
-1214 FSRALESTVQSDP
+1214 ALDANLKNNP
-1227 DIKETF
+1227 DLKQTF
-1233 DKFTQ
+1233 DKHVQ
-1238 NADGTPKH
+1238 NPDGTKKYET
-1246 ASQQAWED
+1246 QED
-1254 SPDYWNAYFTIVE
+1254 FSASPDFTEAYFAMVE
-1267 GRALDGLIQ
+1267 GRSLDALIQ
-1276 HKMTEKGL
+1276 QGMTAKGL
-1284 PPAALREF
+1284 PPEALREF
-1292 TRKVKEKIGERFLP
+1292 TRKVKEELGRRFL
-1306 TVDKKTGEVKPDSG
+1306 TNYNLDK
-1320 YRVSNDSLFGWLTGV
+1320 NNSLFGWLTGV
-1335 AGGAGKSVIYRAKG
+1335 SGGAGMSIIYRAKG
-1349 DVMAEYKADP
+1349 DVMNQYKAEQQAD
-1359 TSTAPSLDAPIGD
+1359 TVSIDAPIGD
-1372 AGTVADIIPD
+1372 AGTVADIISD

-1574 EQKKKTRVTQKQLF
+1574 EQKKKTKVTQKQLF
-1588 DLFGINEDGTFRPG
+1588 DLFGINEDGTFKSG

-1611 LVVQMAQVTANQQT
+1611 LVVQMAQLTANQQT

-1738 VVIPKVTMYKLDPK
+1738 VVIPKMTVFKE
-1752 TGEINIDK
+1752 GAVDK

-1786 AGRIVNSFLHVN
+1786 ASRILNTFVHVN

-1810 GGVVKAGFFK
+1810 GGVVRGGLFK
-1820 TVPEFDKRINKT
+1820 TVSEFDARVNKT
-1832 TESQV
+1832 TEPQV
-1837 TENFD
+1837 TEKFD
-1842 VWRDSYNEKNKLTQK
+1842 VWRDTYNEKNKLTQK

-1862 NSKDFRDKAQQKMD
+1862 NSKEFRDKARQKMD
-1876 SYIYDFFKAA
+1876 SYIYDFFKSA

-1913 FIRVSAVPSG
+1913 FIRVSAIPSG

-1932 NLNEKVVEEHSTP
+1932 NLNEKVVEEHSKP
-1945 QNDIGHSMLNAA
+1945 QNNIGHSMLNAA
-1957 QDGRVDEQYKVVKA
+1957 QDGRVDEQYKVTKA
-1971 SYMQMSFLEVD
+1971 AYMQMSFLEVD
-1982 DGAVNDSGLKERMP
+1982 DNAVNDSGLKERMP
-1996 DVFYDKIVPKIID
+1996 DVYYDKIVPKIID
-2009 GSLDFPGGIASAIR
+2009 GSLVFPDGFASVIR
-2023 LAAAGTAYAPKDNG
+2023 IAAAGTAYAPKSNG
-2037 GRAVDLGKYYIP
+2037 GVAVDLGKYYMP
-2049 SIGMTLGQYFG
+2049 QVGMTLGKYFG
-2060 TDAIADKVAANTI
+2060 TDALTDKVAANTI

-2087 LASPIMYSRKI
+2087 LASPTMYSKKI

-2130 IATKGDEVI
+2130 IATKGDQTI
-2139 KISSDQWPIQGPDL
+2139 KISSEQWPIQGPDL

-2204 AIHGWLKSKGMNI
+2204 AIHGWLKSKGIDI

-2262 DVINQLDIK
+2262 DVIDQLDIK

-2297 QDLSGDLNLDVI
+2297 QDLSGDLSLDVI

-2323 AVEARNIGK
+2323 AVEAKNIGK

-2366 QFFKDKIMDPYA
+2366 QFFKDKIFDPYA

-2389 KAAVDYKQFKKQN
+2389 KAAVDYKEFKKQN
-2402 KEVVKRLK
+2402 KEVSKRLK
-2410 DKVEGTE
+2410 NNIEGTD
-2417 FTTEQAVR
+2417 FTTEQAIR
-2425 VYNYNQDGFDIPG
+2425 VYNYNQDGFDVPG
-2438 VSEAQKNK
+2438 INETQKNK

-2475 EPNDVGW
+2475 EPTDVGW

-2510 EQVFGKLGP
+2510 EQVFGKLGL

-2528 NKLEATFGSDYVE
+2528 NKLEATFGSNYVE

-2556 PAGQSRL
+2556 PAGQGRL
-2563 VNTFQDWINGSIA
+2563 VNTFQDWINGSIGA
-2576 STMFVNARSAVLQTL
+2576 TMFFNARSAALQTL

-2615 QYWTDFGMIFNS
+2615 QYWTDFGTIFNS

-2637 QQDVNAKEMV
+2637 QQDVNAREMV

-2662 YLLQKGFLPTQIADS
+2662 YMLQKGFLPTQIADS
-2677 FAIAAGGSTFY
+2677 FAIAAGGATFY

-2753 LMKRAAQDLVNK
+2753 LMKRAAQDLFNN
-2765 RGNATENVS
+2765 RGNQTENVS
-2774 KIIYYGAA
+2774 KILYYGAA

-2810 KKDSYGRVTN
+2810 KKDGYGRVTN

-2893 IKHMPKTSLD
+2893 IKYMPKTSLD

-2961 QDVIGAR
+2961 QDVVGA
-2968 KEIKEIKKKAKEEKK
+2968 KQEIKEIKKKAKEEKK
-2983 KLQQEE
+2983 KLQKEE

-2999 IKSNGK
+2999 IKSDGK
-3005 RCKIMIN
+3005 RCKIMVN